1 MNMFLKELDQ
11 VFTNRRPSR
20 VSIKKKLSLFFTLL
34 VLCILL
40 ANNTLHY
47 IRSKNRLIEFNQKEI
62 TLVTEEIGY
71 EVENSKNSALYLED
85 RMGQELRTAS
95 IAIQNSLPADY
106 HDISNEQLKQLAEKV
121 MVSHITL
128 LAPVGDDIVGVRSSD
143 ADEVNMSTKEWGF
156 WYTSFKQLLSKQP
169 VTTTRGVTLPHFW
182 SGPIEVAS
190 SNPDHIDK
198 WGYYYDGSTNY
209 IINPYFRDN
218 HVFDVE
224 KKFGP
229 TNVMNRFTK
238 KLDGV
243 LELTVFN
250 PETFGEKNQN
260 VYLNGNKYIRIDDRP
275 IWYGTY
281 MYRNTSHDKKL
292 IHNALKTGKSQ
303 SYLTEINHKKI
314 LKTLVPIKEKNSPTY
329 VIGVVYDYGLIEKE
343 LQQELIKHL
352 LLSLPFIF
360 LVLVTSS
367 IFSTSITRP
376 IKRIMGHVNQIAKG
390 NFGKVLNTRRK
401 DELGGLVANINDL
414 SHFLKT
420 YVDDLKKSQEES
432 EYHAY
437 HDFLTGLPNR
447 RYFKEELN
455 RRLIESKDKS
465 IDHVAVLFMDIDR
478 FKDINDTLGHSKG
491 DKLIQIVANRIKEC
505 LPSSNSFL
513 TRQGGDEF
521 VILFSDFAPNEVE
534 CIAEKMLAY
543 VQQPCYIDND
553 EIFVS
558 MSSGLSFYPNHSTNL
573 DTLITYADVA
583 MYASKRNGGNKVTI
597 YHDSL
602 IKKQTERVQIET
614 RLRKAIQKSDIDVY
628 YQPKIE
634 AKHNV
639 ITGVEALVRWN
650 DAELGFVSPEVFIPI
665 AEEAGLI
672 HSLWEVVMKKACSQ
686 VSKWNKDRNE
696 KMTLAVNFSPRQF
709 QDPIVLVNEIQQFL
723 SLHRFDPTWFEME
736 ITESTLLMNAEETIK
751 ALHLL
756 KKYGIS
762 ISIDDFGTGYSSLSY
777 LKKLP
782 IDCLKIDRSFIQD
795 IQEDYSNS
803 EIAQAIISL
812 SQSLKLQVIA
822 EGVEEEYQQAFL
834 IKNGCDHMQGYL
846 FSKPLAAKDFE
857 AAFLNC

>member
-1 MNMFLKELDQ
+1 M
-11 VFTNRRPSR
+11 
-20 VSIKKKLSLFFTLL
+20 SIKKKLSVFFTLL

-47 IRSKNRLIEFNQKEI
+47 IRSKNRLIEFNKKEI
-62 TLVTEEIGY
+62 TLVTEGIAY
-71 EVENSKNSALYLED
+71 EVENSKNSASYMEN
-85 RMGQELRTAS
+85 RMAQELRTAS
-95 IAIQNSLPADY
+95 IAIQDSLPADY
-106 HDISNEQLKQLAEKV
+106 HDVSNDQLKRLAKKL
-121 MVSHITL
+121 MISHITL
-128 LAPVGDDIVGVRSSD
+128 LAPAGDDIIGVKSSD
-143 ADEVNMSTKEWGF
+143 PKEINMSTKEWGY
-156 WYTSFKQLLSKQP
+156 WYTSFRQLLSQQTI
-169 VTTTRGVTLPHFW
+169 TTKKGVTLPHFW

-190 SNPDHIDK
+190 SNPNHIDK

-209 IINPYFRDN
+209 IIDPYFRDR
-218 HVFDVE
+218 HVLDFE
-224 KKFGP
+224 KRFGP
-229 TNVMNRFTK
+229 TNVMNRFTEN
-238 KLDGV
+238 LEGV

-250 PETFGEKNQN
+250 PKNFGKRNQN
-260 VYLNGNKYIRIDDRP
+260 VYLNGNKYIKIKDQP

-281 MYRNTSHDKKL
+281 TYRNTERDKKS
-292 IHNALKTGKSQ
+292 IQEVLKTGKSQ
-303 SYLTEINHKKI
+303 SYLAEINHKKV
-314 LKTLVPIKEKNSPTY
+314 LKTLVPIKEKNTPAY

-360 LVLVTSS
+360 IVLIISF

-376 IKRIMGHVNQIAKG
+376 IKHIMEHVNQIAKG

-401 DELGGLVANINDL
+401 DELGGLVANINHL

-447 RYFKEELN
+447 RYFKEQLN
-455 RRLIESKDKS
+455 RRLIESKEKS
-465 IDHVAVLFMDIDR
+465 IRHVAVLFMDIDR

-491 DKLIQIVANRIKEC
+491 DQLIQLIANRIKKC
-505 LPSSNSFL
+505 LPSANSFL

-521 VILFSDFAPNEVE
+521 VILFSDFTPEEVKG
-534 CIAEKMLAY
+534 ITEKIMAY

-553 EIFVS
+553 EVFVS
-558 MSSGLSFYPNHSTNL
+558 ISSGLSFYPEHSTNL

-583 MYASKRNGGNKVTI
+583 MYASKRQGGSKVSI

-602 IKKQTERVQIET
+602 NKKQAEKVHIET
-614 RLRKAIQKSDIDVY
+614 RLRKAIQKGDIDVY

-634 AKHNV
+634 AKRNV

-650 DAELGFVSPEVFIPI
+650 DAELGFVSPEAFIPI

-672 HSLWEVVMKKACSQ
+672 QYLWEVVMKKACSQ
-686 VSKWNKDRNE
+686 VSEWNKVSDE

-709 QDPIVLVNEIQQFL
+709 QDPVVLVNEIKHFL
-723 SLHRFDPTWFEME
+723 SLHRFDPAWFEME

-812 SQSLKLQVIA
+812 SQSLKLEVIA
-822 EGVEEEYQQAFL
+822 EGVEEEYQKAFL
-834 IKNGCDHMQGYL
+834 MKNGCDHMQGYL
-846 FSKPLAAKDFE
+846 FSKPLAAEDFE
-857 AAFLNC
+857 EAFLNS

>member
-1 MNMFLKELDQ
+1 M
-11 VFTNRRPSR
+11 
-20 VSIKKKLSLFFTLL
+20 SIKKKLSVFFTLL

-47 IRSKNRLIEFNQKEI
+47 IRSKNRLIEFNKKEI
-62 TLVTEEIGY
+62 TLVTEEIAY
-71 EVENSKNSALYLED
+71 EVENSKNSASYMEN
-85 RMGQELRTAS
+85 RMAQELRTAS
-95 IAIQNSLPADY
+95 IAIQDSLPADY
-106 HDISNEQLKQLAEKV
+106 HDVSNDQLKRLAKKL
-121 MVSHITL
+121 MISHITL
-128 LAPVGDDIVGVRSSD
+128 LAPAGDDIIGVKSSD
-143 ADEVNMSTKEWGF
+143 PKEINMSTKEWGY
-156 WYTSFKQLLSKQP
+156 WYTSFRQLLSQQTI
-169 VTTTRGVTLPHFW
+169 TTKKGVTLPHFW

-190 SNPDHIDK
+190 SNPNHIDK

-209 IINPYFRDN
+209 IIDPYFRDR
-218 HVFDVE
+218 HVLDFE
-224 KKFGP
+224 KRFGP
-229 TNVMNRFTK
+229 TNVMNRFTEN
-238 KLDGV
+238 LEGV

-250 PETFGEKNQN
+250 PKNFGKKNQN
-260 VYLNGNKYIRIDDRP
+260 VYLNGNKYIKIKDQP

-281 MYRNTSHDKKL
+281 TYRNTERDKKS
-292 IHNALKTGKSQ
+292 IQEVLKTGKSQ
-303 SYLTEINHKKI
+303 SYLAEINHKKV
-314 LKTLVPIKEKNSPTY
+314 LKTLVPIKEKNTPAY

-360 LVLVTSS
+360 IVLIISF

-376 IKRIMGHVNQIAKG
+376 IKHIMEHVNQIAKG

-401 DELGGLVANINDL
+401 DELGGLVANINHL

-447 RYFKEELN
+447 RYFKEQLN
-455 RRLIESKDKS
+455 RRLIESKEKS
-465 IDHVAVLFMDIDR
+465 IRHVAVLFMDIDR

-491 DKLIQIVANRIKEC
+491 DQLIQLIANRIKEC
-505 LPSSNSFL
+505 LPSANSFL

-521 VILFSDFAPNEVE
+521 VILFSDFTPEEVKG
-534 CIAEKMLAY
+534 ITEKIMAY

-553 EIFVS
+553 EVFVS
-558 MSSGLSFYPNHSTNL
+558 ISSGLSFYPEHSTNL

-583 MYASKRNGGNKVTI
+583 MYASKRQGGSKVSI

-602 IKKQTERVQIET
+602 NKKQAEKVHIET
-614 RLRKAIQKSDIDVY
+614 RLRKAIQKGDIDVY

-634 AKHNV
+634 AKRNV

-650 DAELGFVSPEVFIPI
+650 DAELGFVSPEAFIPI

-672 HSLWEVVMKKACSQ
+672 QYLWEVVMKKACSQ
-686 VSKWNKDRNE
+686 VSEWNKVSDE

-709 QDPIVLVNEIQQFL
+709 QDPVVLVNEIKHFL
-723 SLHRFDPTWFEME
+723 SLHRFDPAWFEME

-812 SQSLKLQVIA
+812 SQSLKLEVIA
-822 EGVEEEYQQAFL
+822 EGVEEEYQKAFL
-834 IKNGCDHMQGYL
+834 MKNGCDHMQGYL
-846 FSKPLAAKDFE
+846 FSKPLAAEDFE
-857 AAFLNC
+857 EAFLNS

>member
-1 MNMFLKELDQ
+1 M
-11 VFTNRRPSR
+11 
-20 VSIKKKLSLFFTLL
+20 SIKKKLSVFFTLL

-47 IRSKNRLIEFNQKEI
+47 IRSKNRLTEFNQREI
-62 TLVTEEIGY
+62 TLVTEEIAY
-71 EVENSKNSALYLED
+71 EVENSKNSASYMED
-85 RMGQELRTAS
+85 RMAQELRTAS
-95 IAIQNSLPADY
+95 IAIQQSLPADY
-106 HDISNEQLKQLAEKV
+106 RDVTNDQLKQLAKKL

-128 LAPVGDDIVGVRSSD
+128 LAPVEGDIIGVKSSD
-143 ADEVNMSTKEWGF
+143 PKEINMSTKEWGY
-156 WYTSFKQLLSKQP
+156 WYTSFQQLLSQQP
-169 VTTTRGVTLPHFW
+169 VTTTKGLTLPHYW

-190 SNPDHIDK
+190 SNPNHIDK

-209 IINPYFRDN
+209 IIDPYFRDR
-218 HVFDVE
+218 HVLDFE
-224 KKFGP
+224 KRFGP
-229 TNVMNRFTK
+229 TNVMDRFTEN
-238 KLDGV
+238 LEGV

-250 PETFGEKNQN
+250 PKNFGKRNQN
-260 VYLNGNKYIRIDDRP
+260 VYLNGNKYIKIKDQP

-281 MYRNTSHDKKL
+281 TYRNTERDKKS
-292 IHNALKTGKSQ
+292 IQKALKTGKSQ
-303 SYLTEINHKKI
+303 SYTAEINHKTV
-314 LKTLVPIKEKNSPTY
+314 LKTLVPIKEKNTPAY
-329 VIGVVYDYGLIEKE
+329 VIGVVHDYGLIKKE

-360 LVLVTSS
+360 IVLIISFV
-367 IFSTSITRP
+367 FSTSITRP
-376 IKRIMGHVNQIAKG
+376 IKHIMEHVNQIAKG
-390 NFGKVLNTRRK
+390 NFGKVLNVRRK
-401 DELGGLVANINDL
+401 DELGGLVANINHL

-455 RRLIESKDKS
+455 RRLIESKEKS
-465 IDHVAVLFMDIDR
+465 IRHVAVLFMDIDR

-491 DKLIQIVANRIKEC
+491 DQLIQLIANRIKEC
-505 LPSSNSFL
+505 LPPANSFL

-521 VILFSDFAPNEVE
+521 VILFSDFTPEEVKG
-534 CIAEKMLAY
+534 ITEKIIAY

-553 EIFVS
+553 EVFVS
-558 MSSGLSFYPNHSTNL
+558 ISSGLSFYPEHSTNL

-583 MYASKRNGGNKVTI
+583 MYASKRQGGSKVSI

-602 IKKQTERVQIET
+602 NQKQAEKVHIET
-614 RLRKAIQKSDIDVY
+614 RLRKAIQKGDIDVY

-634 AKHNV
+634 AKRNV

-650 DAELGFVSPEVFIPI
+650 DAELGFVSPEAFIPI
-665 AEEAGLI
+665 AEETGLI
-672 HSLWEVVMKKACSQ
+672 QSLWEVVMKKACSQ

-723 SLHRFDPTWFEME
+723 SLHRFDPAWFEME

-812 SQSLKLQVIA
+812 SKSLKLEVIA
-822 EGVEEEYQQAFL
+822 EGVEEEYQKAFL
-834 IKNGCDHMQGYL
+834 MENGCDHMQGYL

-857 AAFLNC
+857 AAFLNS

>member
-1 MNMFLKELDQ
+1 M
-11 VFTNRRPSR
+11 
-20 VSIKKKLSLFFTLL
+20 SIKKKLSVFFTLL

-47 IRSKNRLIEFNQKEI
+47 IRSKNRLIEFNKKEI
-62 TLVTEEIGY
+62 TLVTEEIAY
-71 EVENSKNSALYLED
+71 EVENSKNSASYMEN
-85 RMGQELRTAS
+85 RMAQELRTAS
-95 IAIQNSLPADY
+95 VAIQDSLPADY
-106 HDISNEQLKQLAEKV
+106 HDVSNDQLKRLAKKL
-121 MVSHITL
+121 MISHITL
-128 LAPVGDDIVGVRSSD
+128 LAPAGDDIIGVKSSD
-143 ADEVNMSTKEWGF
+143 PKEINMSTKEWGY
-156 WYTSFKQLLSKQP
+156 WYTSFRQLLSQQTI
-169 VTTTRGVTLPHFW
+169 TTKNGVTLPHFW

-190 SNPDHIDK
+190 SNPNHIDK

-209 IINPYFRDN
+209 IIDPYFRDR
-218 HVFDVE
+218 HVLDFE
-224 KKFGP
+224 KRFGP
-229 TNVMNRFTK
+229 TNVMNRFTEN
-238 KLDGV
+238 LEGV

-250 PETFGEKNQN
+250 PKNFGKRNQN
-260 VYLNGNKYIRIDDRP
+260 VYLNGNKYIKIKDQP

-281 MYRNTSHDKKL
+281 TYRNTERDKKS
-292 IHNALKTGKSQ
+292 IQEVLKTGKSQ
-303 SYLTEINHKKI
+303 SYLAEINHKKV
-314 LKTLVPIKEKNSPTY
+314 LKTLVPIKEKNTPAY

-360 LVLVTSS
+360 IVLIISF

-376 IKRIMGHVNQIAKG
+376 IKHIMEHVNQIAKG

-401 DELGGLVANINDL
+401 DELGGLVANINHL

-447 RYFKEELN
+447 RYFKEQLN
-455 RRLIESKDKS
+455 RRLIESKEKS
-465 IDHVAVLFMDIDR
+465 IRHVAVLFMDIDR

-491 DKLIQIVANRIKEC
+491 DQLIQLIANRIKEC
-505 LPSSNSFL
+505 LPSANSFL

-521 VILFSDFAPNEVE
+521 VILFSDFTPEEVKG
-534 CIAEKMLAY
+534 ITEKIMAY

-553 EIFVS
+553 EVFVS
-558 MSSGLSFYPNHSTNL
+558 ISSGLSFYPEHSTNL

-583 MYASKRNGGNKVTI
+583 MYASKRQGGSKVSI

-602 IKKQTERVQIET
+602 NKKQAEKVHIET
-614 RLRKAIQKSDIDVY
+614 RLRKAIQKGDIDVY

-634 AKHNV
+634 AKRNV

-650 DAELGFVSPEVFIPI
+650 DAELGFVSPEAFIPI

-672 HSLWEVVMKKACSQ
+672 QYLWEVVMKKACSQ
-686 VSKWNKDRNE
+686 VSEWNKVSDE

-709 QDPIVLVNEIQQFL
+709 QDPVVLVNEIKHFL
-723 SLHRFDPTWFEME
+723 SLHRFDPAWFEME

-812 SQSLKLQVIA
+812 SQSLKLEVIA
-822 EGVEEEYQQAFL
+822 EGVEEEYQKAFL
-834 IKNGCDHMQGYL
+834 MKNGCDHMQGYL
-846 FSKPLAAKDFE
+846 FSKPLAAEDFE
-857 AAFLNC
+857 EAFLNS

>member
-1 MNMFLKELDQ
+1 M
-11 VFTNRRPSR
+11 
-20 VSIKKKLSLFFTLL
+20 SIKKKLSVFFTLL

-47 IRSKNRLIEFNQKEI
+47 IRSKNRLIEFNKKEI
-62 TLVTEEIGY
+62 TLVTEEIAY
-71 EVENSKNSALYLED
+71 EVENSKNSASYMEN
-85 RMGQELRTAS
+85 RMAQELRTAS
-95 IAIQNSLPADY
+95 VAIQDSLPADY
-106 HDISNEQLKQLAEKV
+106 HDVSNDELKRLAKKL
-121 MVSHITL
+121 MISHITL
-128 LAPVGDDIVGVRSSD
+128 LAPAGDDIIGVKSSD
-143 ADEVNMSTKEWGF
+143 PKEINMSTKEWGY
-156 WYTSFKQLLSKQP
+156 WYTSFRQLLSQQTI
-169 VTTTRGVTLPHFW
+169 TTKKGVTLPHFW

-190 SNPDHIDK
+190 SNPNHIDK

-209 IINPYFRDN
+209 IIDPYFRDR
-218 HVFDVE
+218 HVLDFE
-224 KKFGP
+224 KRFGP
-229 TNVMNRFTK
+229 TNVMNRFTEN
-238 KLDGV
+238 LEGV

-250 PETFGEKNQN
+250 PKNFGKRNQN
-260 VYLNGNKYIRIDDRP
+260 VYLNGNKYIKIKDQP

-281 MYRNTSHDKKL
+281 TYRNTERDKKS
-292 IHNALKTGKSQ
+292 IQEVLKTGKSQ
-303 SYLTEINHKKI
+303 SYLAEINHKKV
-314 LKTLVPIKEKNSPTY
+314 LKTLVPIKEKNTPAY

-360 LVLVTSS
+360 IVLIISF

-376 IKRIMGHVNQIAKG
+376 IKHIMEHVNQIAKG

-401 DELGGLVANINDL
+401 DELGGLVANINHL

-447 RYFKEELN
+447 RYFKEQLN
-455 RRLIESKDKS
+455 RRLIESKEKS
-465 IDHVAVLFMDIDR
+465 IRHVAVLFMDIDR

-491 DKLIQIVANRIKEC
+491 DQLIQLIANRIKEC
-505 LPSSNSFL
+505 LPSANSFL

-521 VILFSDFAPNEVE
+521 VILFSDFTPEEVKG
-534 CIAEKMLAY
+534 ITEKIMAY

-553 EIFVS
+553 EVFVS
-558 MSSGLSFYPNHSTNL
+558 ISSGLSFYPEHSTNL

-583 MYASKRNGGNKVTI
+583 MYASKRQGGSKVSI

-602 IKKQTERVQIET
+602 NKKQAEKVHIET
-614 RLRKAIQKSDIDVY
+614 RLRKAIQKGDIDVY

-634 AKHNV
+634 AKRNV

-650 DAELGFVSPEVFIPI
+650 DAELGFVSPEAFIPI

-672 HSLWEVVMKKACSQ
+672 QYLWEVVMKKACSQ
-686 VSKWNKDRNE
+686 VSEWNKVSDE

-709 QDPIVLVNEIQQFL
+709 QDPVVLVNEIKHFL
-723 SLHRFDPTWFEME
+723 SLHRFDPAWFEME

-762 ISIDDFGTGYSSLSY
+762 ISIDDFGAGYSSLSY

-812 SQSLKLQVIA
+812 SQSLKLEVIA
-822 EGVEEEYQQAFL
+822 EGVEEEYQKAFL
-834 IKNGCDHMQGYL
+834 MKNGCDHMQGYL
-846 FSKPLAAKDFE
+846 FSKPLAAEDFE
-857 AAFLNC
+857 EAFLNS

>member
-1 MNMFLKELDQ
+1 M
-11 VFTNRRPSR
+11 
-20 VSIKKKLSLFFTLL
+20 SIKKKLSVFFTLL

-47 IRSKNRLIEFNQKEI
+47 IRSKNRLTEFNQREI
-62 TLVTEEIGY
+62 TLVTEEIAY
-71 EVENSKNSALYLED
+71 EVENSKNSASYMED
-85 RMGQELRTAS
+85 RMAQELRTAS
-95 IAIQNSLPADY
+95 IAIQQSLPADY
-106 HDISNEQLKQLAEKV
+106 HDVSNDELKQLAKKLR
-121 MVSHITL
+121 VSHITL
-128 LAPVGDDIVGVRSSD
+128 LAPIEGDIIGVKSSD
-143 ADEVNMSTKEWGF
+143 PKEINMSTKEWGY
-156 WYTSFKQLLSKQP
+156 WYTSFQQLLSQQP
-169 VTTTRGVTLPHFW
+169 VTTTKGLTLPHFW

-190 SNPDHIDK
+190 SNPNHIDK

-209 IINPYFRDN
+209 IIDPYFRDR
-218 HVFDVE
+218 HVLDFE
-224 KKFGP
+224 KRFGP

-238 KLDGV
+238 NLEGV
-243 LELTVFN
+243 LELTAFN
-250 PETFGEKNQN
+250 PKNFGKRNQN
-260 VYLNGNKYIRIDDRP
+260 VYLNGNKYIRIKDQP

-281 MYRNTSHDKKL
+281 TYRNTERDKMSIQK
-292 IHNALKTGKSQ
+292 ALKTGKSQ
-303 SYLTEINHKKI
+303 SYTAKINHKKV
-314 LKTLVPIKEKNSPTY
+314 LKTLVPIKEKNSPAY

-360 LVLVTSS
+360 IVLIISFV
-367 IFSTSITRP
+367 FSTSITRP
-376 IKRIMGHVNQIAKG
+376 IKHIMEHVNQIAKG
-390 NFGKVLNTRRK
+390 NFGKVLNVRRK
-401 DELGGLVANINDL
+401 DELGGLVANINHL

-455 RRLIESKDKS
+455 RRLIESKEKS
-465 IDHVAVLFMDIDR
+465 IRHVAVLFMDIDR

-491 DKLIQIVANRIKEC
+491 DQLIQLIANRIKEC
-505 LPSSNSFL
+505 LPPANSFL

-521 VILFSDFAPNEVE
+521 VILFSDFTPEEVK
-534 CIAEKMLAY
+534 CITEKIMAY

-553 EIFVS
+553 EVFVS
-558 MSSGLSFYPNHSTNL
+558 ISSGLSFYPEHSTNL

-583 MYASKRNGGNKVTI
+583 MYASKRQGGSKVSI

-602 IKKQTERVQIET
+602 NQKQAEKVHIET
-614 RLRKAIQKSDIDVY
+614 RLRKAIQKGDIDVC

-634 AKHNV
+634 ATRNV

-650 DAELGFVSPEVFIPI
+650 DAELGFVSPEAFIPI

-672 HSLWEVVMKKACSQ
+672 QSLWEVVMKKACSQ

-762 ISIDDFGTGYSSLSY
+762 ISIDDFGIGYSSLSY

-822 EGVEEEYQQAFL
+822 EGVEEEYQKAFL
-834 IKNGCDHMQGYL
+834 MENGCDHMQGYL
-846 FSKPLAAKDFE
+846 FSKPLNAEDFE
-857 AAFLNC
+857 AAFLNS

>member
-1 MNMFLKELDQ
+1 M
-11 VFTNRRPSR
+11 
-20 VSIKKKLSLFFTLL
+20 SIKKKLSVFFTLL

-47 IRSKNRLIEFNQKEI
+47 IRSKNRLIEFNKKEI
-62 TLVTEEIGY
+62 TLVTEEIAY
-71 EVENSKNSALYLED
+71 EVENSKNSASYMEN
-85 RMGQELRTAS
+85 RMAQELRTAS
-95 IAIQNSLPADY
+95 IAIQDSLPADY
-106 HDISNEQLKQLAEKV
+106 HDVSNDQLKRLAKKL
-121 MVSHITL
+121 MISHITL
-128 LAPVGDDIVGVRSSD
+128 LAPAGDDIIGVKSSD
-143 ADEVNMSTKEWGF
+143 PKEINMSTKEWGY
-156 WYTSFKQLLSKQP
+156 WYTSFRQLLSQQP
-169 VTTTRGVTLPHFW
+169 VTTKKGLALPHFW

-190 SNPDHIDK
+190 SNPNHIDK

-209 IINPYFRDN
+209 IINPYFRDR
-218 HVFDVE
+218 HVLDFE
-224 KKFGP
+224 KRFGP
-229 TNVMNRFTK
+229 TNVMDRFTEN
-238 KLDGV
+238 LEGV

-250 PETFGEKNQN
+250 PKNFGKRNQN
-260 VYLNGNKYIRIDDRP
+260 VYLNGNKYIKIKDQP

-281 MYRNTSHDKKL
+281 TYRNTKRDEKFIQK
-292 IHNALKTGKSQ
+292 ALETGKSQ
-303 SYLTEINHKKI
+303 SYLAEINHKKV
-314 LKTLVPIKEKNSPTY
+314 LKTLVPIKEKNSPAY

-360 LVLVTSS
+360 IVLIVSFV
-367 IFSTSITRP
+367 FSTSITRP
-376 IKRIMGHVNQIAKG
+376 IKHIMEHVNQIAKG
-390 NFGKVLNTRRK
+390 NFGKVLNVRRK
-401 DELGGLVANINDL
+401 DELGGLVANINHL

-455 RRLIESKDKS
+455 RRLIESKEKS
-465 IDHVAVLFMDIDR
+465 IRHVAVLFMDIDR

-491 DKLIQIVANRIKEC
+491 DQLIQLIANRIKEC
-505 LPSSNSFL
+505 LPSANSFL

-521 VILFSDFAPNEVE
+521 VILFSDFTPEEVE
-534 CIAEKMLAY
+534 ETAEKIIAY

-553 EIFVS
+553 EVFVS
-558 MSSGLSFYPNHSTNL
+558 ISSGLSFYPEHSTNL

-583 MYASKRNGGNKVTI
+583 MYASKRQGGSKVSI

-602 IKKQTERVQIET
+602 NKKQAEKVHIET
-614 RLRKAIQKSDIDVY
+614 RLRKAIQKGDIDVY

-634 AKHNV
+634 AKRNV

-650 DAELGFVSPEVFIPI
+650 DAELGFVSPEAFIPI

-672 HSLWEVVMKKACSQ
+672 QYLWEVVMKKACSQ
-686 VSKWNKDRNE
+686 VSEWNKVSDE

-709 QDPIVLVNEIQQFL
+709 QDPVVLVNEIKHFL
-723 SLHRFDPTWFEME
+723 SLHRFDPAWFEME

-751 ALHLL
+751 TLHLL

-822 EGVEEEYQQAFL
+822 EGVEEEYQKAFL
-834 IKNGCDHMQGYL
+834 MKNGCDHMQGYL

-857 AAFLNC
+857 AAFLNS

>member
-1 MNMFLKELDQ
+1 M
-11 VFTNRRPSR
+11 
-20 VSIKKKLSLFFTLL
+20 SIKKKLSVFFTLL

-47 IRSKNRLIEFNQKEI
+47 IRSKNRLIEFNKKEI
-62 TLVTEEIGY
+62 TLVTEEIAY
-71 EVENSKNSALYLED
+71 EVENSKNSASYMEN
-85 RMGQELRTAS
+85 RMAQELRTAS
-95 IAIQNSLPADY
+95 IAIQDSLPADY
-106 HDISNEQLKQLAEKV
+106 HDVSNDQLKRLAKKL
-121 MVSHITL
+121 MISHITL
-128 LAPVGDDIVGVRSSD
+128 LAPAGDDIIGVKSSD
-143 ADEVNMSTKEWGF
+143 PKEINMSTKEWGY
-156 WYTSFKQLLSKQP
+156 WYTSFRQLLSQQTI
-169 VTTTRGVTLPHFW
+169 TTKKGVTLPHFW

-190 SNPDHIDK
+190 SNPNHIDK

-209 IINPYFRDN
+209 IIDPYFRDR
-218 HVFDVE
+218 HVLDFE
-224 KKFGP
+224 KRFGP
-229 TNVMNRFTK
+229 TNVMNRFTEN
-238 KLDGV
+238 LEGV

-250 PETFGEKNQN
+250 PKNFGKRNQN
-260 VYLNGNKYIRIDDRP
+260 VYLNGNKYIKIKDQP

-281 MYRNTSHDKKL
+281 TYRNTERDKKS
-292 IHNALKTGKSQ
+292 IQEVLKTGKSQ
-303 SYLTEINHKKI
+303 SYLDEINHKKV
-314 LKTLVPIKEKNSPTY
+314 LKTLVPIKEKNTPAY

-360 LVLVTSS
+360 IVLIISF

-376 IKRIMGHVNQIAKG
+376 IKHIMEHVNQIAKG

-401 DELGGLVANINDL
+401 DELGGLVANINHL

-447 RYFKEELN
+447 RYFKEQLN
-455 RRLIESKDKS
+455 RRLIESKEKS
-465 IDHVAVLFMDIDR
+465 IRHVAVLFMDIDR

-491 DKLIQIVANRIKEC
+491 DQLIQLIANRIKEC
-505 LPSSNSFL
+505 LPSANSFL

-521 VILFSDFAPNEVE
+521 VILFSDFTPEEVKG
-534 CIAEKMLAY
+534 ITEKIMAY

-553 EIFVS
+553 EVFVS
-558 MSSGLSFYPNHSTNL
+558 ISSGLSFYPEHSTNL

-583 MYASKRNGGNKVTI
+583 MYASKRQGGSKVSI

-602 IKKQTERVQIET
+602 NKKQAEKVHIET
-614 RLRKAIQKSDIDVY
+614 RLRKAIQKGDIDVY

-634 AKHNV
+634 AKRNV

-650 DAELGFVSPEVFIPI
+650 DAELGFVSPEAFIPI

-672 HSLWEVVMKKACSQ
+672 QYLWEVVMKKACSQ
-686 VSKWNKDRNE
+686 VSEWNKVSDE

-709 QDPIVLVNEIQQFL
+709 QDPVVLVNEIKHFL
-723 SLHRFDPTWFEME
+723 SLHRFDPAWFEME

-812 SQSLKLQVIA
+812 SQSLKLEVIA
-822 EGVEEEYQQAFL
+822 EGVEEEYQKAFL
-834 IKNGCDHMQGYL
+834 MKNGCDHMQGYL
-846 FSKPLAAKDFE
+846 FSKPLAAEDFE
-857 AAFLNC
+857 EAFLNS

>member
-1 MNMFLKELDQ
+1 M
-11 VFTNRRPSR
+11 
-20 VSIKKKLSLFFTLL
+20 SIKKKLSVFFTLL

-47 IRSKNRLIEFNQKEI
+47 IRSKNRLTEFNQREI
-62 TLVTEEIGY
+62 TLVTEEIAY
-71 EVENSKNSALYLED
+71 EVENSKNSASYMED
-85 RMGQELRTAS
+85 RMAQELRTAS
-95 IAIQNSLPADY
+95 IAIQQSLPADY
-106 HDISNEQLKQLAEKV
+106 HDISNDELKQLAKKL

-128 LAPVGDDIVGVRSSD
+128 LAPVEGDIIGVKSSD
-143 ADEVNMSTKEWGF
+143 PKEINMSTKEWGY
-156 WYTSFKQLLSKQP
+156 WYTSFQQLLSQQP
-169 VTTTRGVTLPHFW
+169 VTTPKGLTLPHYW

-190 SNPDHIDK
+190 SNPNHIDK

-209 IINPYFRDN
+209 IIDPYFRDR
-218 HVFDVE
+218 HVLDFE
-224 KKFGP
+224 KRFGP
-229 TNVMNRFTK
+229 TNVMNRFTEN
-238 KLDGV
+238 LEGV
-243 LELTVFN
+243 LELTAFN
-250 PETFGEKNQN
+250 PKNFGKRNQN
-260 VYLNGNKYIRIDDRP
+260 VYLNGNKYIRIKDQP

-281 MYRNTSHDKKL
+281 TYRNTERDKKS
-292 IHNALKTGKSQ
+292 IQKALKTGKSQ
-303 SYLTEINHKKI
+303 SYTAEINHKKV
-314 LKTLVPIKEKNSPTY
+314 LKTLVPIKEKNSPAY

-360 LVLVTSS
+360 IVLIISFV
-367 IFSTSITRP
+367 FSASITRP
-376 IKRIMGHVNQIAKG
+376 IKHIMQHVNQIAKG

-401 DELGGLVANINDL
+401 DELGGLVANINHL

-455 RRLIESKDKS
+455 RRLIESKEKS
-465 IDHVAVLFMDIDR
+465 IRHVAVLFMDIDR

-491 DKLIQIVANRIKEC
+491 DRLIQLIANRIKEC
-505 LPSSNSFL
+505 LPPANSFL

-521 VILFSDFAPNEVE
+521 VILFSDFTPEEVE
-534 CIAEKMLAY
+534 RITEKIIAY

-553 EIFVS
+553 EVFVS
-558 MSSGLSFYPNHSTNL
+558 ISSGLSFYPEHSTNL

-583 MYASKRNGGNKVTI
+583 MYASKRQGGSKVSI
-597 YHDSL
+597 YNDSL
-602 IKKQTERVQIET
+602 NQKQAEKVQIET
-614 RLRKAIQKSDIDVY
+614 RLRKAIQKGDIDVY

-634 AKHNV
+634 AKRNV
-639 ITGVEALVRWN
+639 ITRVEALVRWN
-650 DAELGFVSPEVFIPI
+650 DAELGFVSPEAFIPI

-672 HSLWEVVMKKACSQ
+672 QSLWEVVMKKACFQ
-686 VSKWNKDRNE
+686 VSKWNKELNE

-822 EGVEEEYQQAFL
+822 EGVEEEYQKAFL
-834 IKNGCDHMQGYL
+834 MKNGCVHMQGYL
-846 FSKPLAAKDFE
+846 FSKPLAAEDFE
-857 AAFLNC
+857 AAFLNS

>member
-1 MNMFLKELDQ
+1 M
-11 VFTNRRPSR
+11 
-20 VSIKKKLSLFFTLL
+20 
-34 VLCILL
+34 
-40 ANNTLHY
+40 HY
-47 IRSKNRLIEFNQKEI
+47 IRSKNRLIEFNKKEI
-62 TLVTEEIGY
+62 TLVTEEIAY
-71 EVENSKNSALYLED
+71 EVENSKNSASYMEN
-85 RMGQELRTAS
+85 RMAQELRTAS
-95 IAIQNSLPADY
+95 IAIQDSLPADY
-106 HDISNEQLKQLAEKV
+106 HDVSNDQLKRLAKKL
-121 MVSHITL
+121 MISHITL
-128 LAPVGDDIVGVRSSD
+128 LAPAGDDIIGVKSSD
-143 ADEVNMSTKEWGF
+143 PKEINMSTKEWGY
-156 WYTSFKQLLSKQP
+156 WYTSFRQLLSQQTI
-169 VTTTRGVTLPHFW
+169 TTKKGVTLPHFW

-190 SNPDHIDK
+190 SNPNHIDK

-209 IINPYFRDN
+209 IIDPYFRDR
-218 HVFDVE
+218 HVLDFE
-224 KKFGP
+224 KRFGP
-229 TNVMNRFTK
+229 TNVMNRFTEN
-238 KLDGV
+238 LEGV

-250 PETFGEKNQN
+250 PKNFGKRNQN
-260 VYLNGNKYIRIDDRP
+260 VYLNGNKYIKIKDQP

-281 MYRNTSHDKKL
+281 TYRNTERDKKS
-292 IHNALKTGKSQ
+292 IQEVLKTGKSQ
-303 SYLTEINHKKI
+303 SYTAEINHKKV
-314 LKTLVPIKEKNSPTY
+314 LKTLVPIKEKNTPAY

-360 LVLVTSS
+360 IVLIISFV
-367 IFSTSITRP
+367 FSTSITRP
-376 IKRIMGHVNQIAKG
+376 IKHIMEHVNQIAKG
-390 NFGKVLNTRRK
+390 NFGKVLNVRRK
-401 DELGGLVANINDL
+401 DELGGLVANINHL

-455 RRLIESKDKS
+455 RRLIESKEKS
-465 IDHVAVLFMDIDR
+465 IRHVAVLFMDIDR

-491 DKLIQIVANRIKEC
+491 DQLIQLIANRIKEC
-505 LPSSNSFL
+505 LPPANNFL

-521 VILFSDFAPNEVE
+521 VILFSDFIPEEVE
-534 CIAEKMLAY
+534 GITEKIMAY

-553 EIFVS
+553 EVFVS
-558 MSSGLSFYPNHSTNL
+558 ISSGLSFYPEHSTNL

-583 MYASKRNGGNKVTI
+583 MYASKRQGGSKVSI

-602 IKKQTERVQIET
+602 NQKQAEKVHIET
-614 RLRKAIQKSDIDVY
+614 RLRKAIQKGDIDVY

-634 AKHNV
+634 AHRNV

-650 DAELGFVSPEVFIPI
+650 DAELGFVSPEAFIPI

-672 HSLWEVVMKKACSQ
+672 QYLWEVVMKKACSQ
-686 VSKWNKDRNE
+686 VSEWNKVSDE

-709 QDPIVLVNEIQQFL
+709 QDPVVLVNEIKHFL
-723 SLHRFDPTWFEME
+723 SLHRFDPAWFEME

-812 SQSLKLQVIA
+812 SQSLKLEVIA
-822 EGVEEEYQQAFL
+822 EGVEEEYQKAFL
-834 IKNGCDHMQGYL
+834 MENGCDHMQGYL

-857 AAFLNC
+857 AAFLNS

>member
-1 MNMFLKELDQ
+1 M
-11 VFTNRRPSR
+11 
-20 VSIKKKLSLFFTLL
+20 SIKKKLSVFFTLL

-47 IRSKNRLIEFNQKEI
+47 IRSKNRLTEFNQREI
-62 TLVTEEIGY
+62 TLVTEEIAY
-71 EVENSKNSALYLED
+71 EVENSKNSASYMED
-85 RMGQELRTAS
+85 RMAQELRTAS
-95 IAIQNSLPADY
+95 IAIQQSLPADY
-106 HDISNEQLKQLAEKV
+106 HDVSNDELKQLAKKLR
-121 MVSHITL
+121 VSHITL
-128 LAPVGDDIVGVRSSD
+128 LAPIEGDIIGVKSSD
-143 ADEVNMSTKEWGF
+143 PKEINMSTKEWGY
-156 WYTSFKQLLSKQP
+156 WYTSFQQLLSQQP
-169 VTTTRGVTLPHFW
+169 VTTTKGLTLPHFW

-190 SNPDHIDK
+190 SNPNHIDK

-209 IINPYFRDN
+209 IIDPYFRDR
-218 HVFDVE
+218 HVLDFE
-224 KKFGP
+224 KRFGP

-238 KLDGV
+238 NLEGV
-243 LELTVFN
+243 LELTAFN
-250 PETFGEKNQN
+250 PKNFGKRNQN
-260 VYLNGNKYIRIDDRP
+260 VYLNGNKYIRIKDQP

-281 MYRNTSHDKKL
+281 TYQNTEHDKMSIQK
-292 IHNALKTGKSQ
+292 ALKTGKSQ
-303 SYLTEINHKKI
+303 SYTAKINHKKV
-314 LKTLVPIKEKNSPTY
+314 LKTLVPIKEKNSPAY

-360 LVLVTSS
+360 IVLIISFV
-367 IFSTSITRP
+367 FSTSITRP
-376 IKRIMGHVNQIAKG
+376 IKHIMEHVNQIAKG
-390 NFGKVLNTRRK
+390 NFGKVLNVRRK
-401 DELGGLVANINDL
+401 DELGGLVANINHL

-455 RRLIESKDKS
+455 RRLIESKEKS
-465 IDHVAVLFMDIDR
+465 IRHVAVLFMDIDR

-491 DKLIQIVANRIKEC
+491 DQLIQLIANRIKEC
-505 LPSSNSFL
+505 LPPANNFL

-521 VILFSDFAPNEVE
+521 VILFSDFTPEEVE
-534 CIAEKMLAY
+534 GITEKIMAY
-543 VQQPCYIDND
+543 VQQPCYIDSD
-553 EIFVS
+553 EVFVS
-558 MSSGLSFYPNHSTNL
+558 ISSGLSFYPEHSTNL

-583 MYASKRNGGNKVTI
+583 MYASKRQGGSKVSI

-602 IKKQTERVQIET
+602 NQKQAEKVHIET
-614 RLRKAIQKSDIDVY
+614 RLRKAIQKGDIDVY

-634 AKHNV
+634 AKRNV

-672 HSLWEVVMKKACSQ
+672 QSLWEVVMKKACSQ

-709 QDPIVLVNEIQQFL
+709 QDPIVLVKEIQQFL

-822 EGVEEEYQQAFL
+822 EGVEEEYQKAFL
-834 IKNGCDHMQGYL
+834 MKNGCDHMQGYL
-846 FSKPLAAKDFE
+846 FSKPLNAKDFE
-857 AAFLNC
+857 AAFLNS

>member
-1 MNMFLKELDQ
+1 M
-11 VFTNRRPSR
+11 
-20 VSIKKKLSLFFTLL
+20 SIKKKLSVFFTLL

-47 IRSKNRLIEFNQKEI
+47 IRSKNRLIEFNKKEI
-62 TLVTEEIGY
+62 TLVTEGIAY
-71 EVENSKNSALYLED
+71 EVENSKNSASYMEN
-85 RMGQELRTAS
+85 RMAQELRTAS
-95 IAIQNSLPADY
+95 VAIQDSLPADY
-106 HDISNEQLKQLAEKV
+106 HDVSNDQLKRLAKKL
-121 MVSHITL
+121 MISHITL
-128 LAPVGDDIVGVRSSD
+128 LAPAGDDIIGVKSSD
-143 ADEVNMSTKEWGF
+143 PKEINMSTKEWGY
-156 WYTSFKQLLSKQP
+156 WYTSFRQLLSQQTI
-169 VTTTRGVTLPHFW
+169 TTKKGVTLPHFW

-190 SNPDHIDK
+190 SNPNHIDK

-209 IINPYFRDN
+209 IIDPYFRDR
-218 HVFDVE
+218 HVLDFE
-224 KKFGP
+224 KRFGP
-229 TNVMNRFTK
+229 TNVMNRFTEN
-238 KLDGV
+238 LEGV

-250 PETFGEKNQN
+250 PKNFGKRNQN
-260 VYLNGNKYIRIDDRP
+260 VYLNGNKYIKIKDQP

-281 MYRNTSHDKKL
+281 TYRNTERDKKS
-292 IHNALKTGKSQ
+292 IQEVLKTGKSQ
-303 SYLTEINHKKI
+303 SYLAEINHKKV
-314 LKTLVPIKEKNSPTY
+314 LKTLVPIKEKNTPAY

-360 LVLVTSS
+360 IVLIISF

-376 IKRIMGHVNQIAKG
+376 IKHIMEHVNQIAKG

-401 DELGGLVANINDL
+401 DELGGLVANINHL

-447 RYFKEELN
+447 RYFKEQLN
-455 RRLIESKDKS
+455 RRLIESKEKS
-465 IDHVAVLFMDIDR
+465 IRHVAVLFMDIDR

-491 DKLIQIVANRIKEC
+491 DQLIQLIANRIKKC
-505 LPSSNSFL
+505 LPSANSFL

-521 VILFSDFAPNEVE
+521 VILFSDFTPEEVKG
-534 CIAEKMLAY
+534 ITEKIMAY

-553 EIFVS
+553 EVFVS
-558 MSSGLSFYPNHSTNL
+558 ISSGLSFYPEHSTNL

-583 MYASKRNGGNKVTI
+583 MYASKRQGGSKVSI

-602 IKKQTERVQIET
+602 NKKQAEKVHIET
-614 RLRKAIQKSDIDVY
+614 RLRKAIQKGDIDVY

-634 AKHNV
+634 AKRNV

-650 DAELGFVSPEVFIPI
+650 DAELGFVSPEAFIPI

-672 HSLWEVVMKKACSQ
+672 QYLWEVVMKKACSQ
-686 VSKWNKDRNE
+686 VSEWNKVSDE

-709 QDPIVLVNEIQQFL
+709 QDPVVLVNEIKHFL
-723 SLHRFDPTWFEME
+723 SLHRFDPAWFEME

-812 SQSLKLQVIA
+812 SQSLKLEVIA
-822 EGVEEEYQQAFL
+822 EGVEEEYQKAFL
-834 IKNGCDHMQGYL
+834 MKNGCDHMQGYL
-846 FSKPLAAKDFE
+846 FSKPLAAEDFE
-857 AAFLNC
+857 EAFLNS

>member
-1 MNMFLKELDQ
+1 M
-11 VFTNRRPSR
+11 
-20 VSIKKKLSLFFTLL
+20 SIKKKLSVFFTLL

-47 IRSKNRLIEFNQKEI
+47 IRSKNRLTEFNQREI
-62 TLVTEEIGY
+62 TLVTEEIAY
-71 EVENSKNSALYLED
+71 EVENSKNSASYMED
-85 RMGQELRTAS
+85 RMAQELRTAS
-95 IAIQNSLPADY
+95 IAIQQSLPADY
-106 HDISNEQLKQLAEKV
+106 HDISNDELKQLAKKL

-128 LAPVGDDIVGVRSSD
+128 LAPVEGDIIGVKSSD
-143 ADEVNMSTKEWGF
+143 PKEINMSTKEWGY
-156 WYTSFKQLLSKQP
+156 WYTSFQQLLSQQP
-169 VTTTRGVTLPHFW
+169 VTTTKGLTLPHYW

-190 SNPDHIDK
+190 SNPNHIDK

-209 IINPYFRDN
+209 IIDPYFRDR
-218 HVFDVE
+218 HVLDFE
-224 KKFGP
+224 KRFGP
-229 TNVMNRFTK
+229 TNVMNRFTEN
-238 KLDGV
+238 LEGV
-243 LELTVFN
+243 LELTAFN
-250 PETFGEKNQN
+250 PKNFGKRNQN
-260 VYLNGNKYIRIDDRP
+260 VYLNGNKYIRIKDQP

-281 MYRNTSHDKKL
+281 TYRNTERDKKS
-292 IHNALKTGKSQ
+292 IQKALKTGKSQ
-303 SYLTEINHKKI
+303 SYTAEINHKKV
-314 LKTLVPIKEKNSPTY
+314 LKTLVPIKEKNSPAY

-360 LVLVTSS
+360 IVLIISFV
-367 IFSTSITRP
+367 FSTSITRP
-376 IKRIMGHVNQIAKG
+376 IKHIMEHVNQIAKG
-390 NFGKVLNTRRK
+390 NFGKVLNVRRK
-401 DELGGLVANINDL
+401 DELGGLVANINHL

-455 RRLIESKDKS
+455 RRLIESKEKS
-465 IDHVAVLFMDIDR
+465 IRHVAVLFMDIDR

-491 DKLIQIVANRIKEC
+491 DQLIQLIANRIKEC
-505 LPSSNSFL
+505 LPSANSFL
-513 TRQGGDEF
+513 IRQGGDEF
-521 VILFSDFAPNEVE
+521 VILFSDFTPEEVKG
-534 CIAEKMLAY
+534 ITEKIIAY
-543 VQQPCYIDND
+543 VQKPCYIDND
-553 EIFVS
+553 EVFVS
-558 MSSGLSFYPNHSTNL
+558 ISSGLSFYPEHSTNL

-583 MYASKRNGGNKVTI
+583 MYASKRQGGSKVSI

-602 IKKQTERVQIET
+602 NQKQAEKVHIET
-614 RLRKAIQKSDIDVY
+614 RLRKAIQKGDIDVY

-634 AKHNV
+634 AKRNV

-650 DAELGFVSPEVFIPI
+650 DAELGFVSPEAFIPI

-672 HSLWEVVMKKACSQ
+672 QSLWEVVMKKACSQ
-686 VSKWNKDRNE
+686 VSKWNKDRNK

-709 QDPIVLVNEIQQFL
+709 QDPIVLVNEIQHFL

-822 EGVEEEYQQAFL
+822 EGVEEEYQKAFL
-834 IKNGCDHMQGYL
+834 MENGCDHMQGYL
-846 FSKPLAAKDFE
+846 FSKPLAAEDFE
-857 AAFLNC
+857 AAFLNS

>member
-1 MNMFLKELDQ
+1 M
-11 VFTNRRPSR
+11 
-20 VSIKKKLSLFFTLL
+20 SIKKKLSVFFTLL

-47 IRSKNRLIEFNQKEI
+47 IRSKNRLIEFNKKEI
-62 TLVTEEIGY
+62 TLVTEEIAY
-71 EVENSKNSALYLED
+71 EVENSKNSASYMEN
-85 RMGQELRTAS
+85 RMAQELRTAS
-95 IAIQNSLPADY
+95 IAIQDSLPADY
-106 HDISNEQLKQLAEKV
+106 HDVSNDQLKRLAKKL
-121 MVSHITL
+121 MISHITL
-128 LAPVGDDIVGVRSSD
+128 LAPAGDDIIGVKSSD
-143 ADEVNMSTKEWGF
+143 PKEINMSTKEWGY
-156 WYTSFKQLLSKQP
+156 WYTSFRQLLSQQTI
-169 VTTTRGVTLPHFW
+169 TTKKGVTLPHFW

-190 SNPDHIDK
+190 SNPNHIDK

-209 IINPYFRDN
+209 IIDPYFRDR
-218 HVFDVE
+218 HVLDFE
-224 KKFGP
+224 KRFGP
-229 TNVMNRFTK
+229 TNVMNRFTEN
-238 KLDGV
+238 LEGV

-250 PETFGEKNQN
+250 PKNFGKRNQN
-260 VYLNGNKYIRIDDRP
+260 VYLNGNKYIKIKDQP

-281 MYRNTSHDKKL
+281 TYRNTERDKKS
-292 IHNALKTGKSQ
+292 IQEVLKTEKSQ
-303 SYLTEINHKKI
+303 SYLAEINHKKV
-314 LKTLVPIKEKNSPTY
+314 LKTLVPVKEKNTPAY

-360 LVLVTSS
+360 IVLIISF

-376 IKRIMGHVNQIAKG
+376 IKHIMEHVNQIAKG

-401 DELGGLVANINDL
+401 DELGGLVANINHL

-447 RYFKEELN
+447 RYFKEQLN
-455 RRLIESKDKS
+455 RRLIESKEKS
-465 IDHVAVLFMDIDR
+465 IRHVAVLFMDIDR

-491 DKLIQIVANRIKEC
+491 DQLIQLIANRIKEC
-505 LPSSNSFL
+505 LPSANSFL

-521 VILFSDFAPNEVE
+521 VILFSDFTPEEVKG
-534 CIAEKMLAY
+534 ITEKIMAY

-553 EIFVS
+553 EVFVS
-558 MSSGLSFYPNHSTNL
+558 ISSGLSFYPEHSTNL

-583 MYASKRNGGNKVTI
+583 MYASKRQGGSKVSI

-602 IKKQTERVQIET
+602 NKKQAEKVHIET
-614 RLRKAIQKSDIDVY
+614 RLRKAIQKGDIDVY

-634 AKHNV
+634 AKRNV

-650 DAELGFVSPEVFIPI
+650 DAELGFVSPEAFIPI

-672 HSLWEVVMKKACSQ
+672 QYLWEVVMKKACSQ
-686 VSKWNKDRNE
+686 VSEWNKVSDE

-709 QDPIVLVNEIQQFL
+709 QDPVVLVNEIKHFL
-723 SLHRFDPTWFEME
+723 SLHRFDPAWFEME

-812 SQSLKLQVIA
+812 SQSLKLEVIA
-822 EGVEEEYQQAFL
+822 EGVEEEYQKAFL
-834 IKNGCDHMQGYL
+834 MKNGCDHMQGYL
-846 FSKPLAAKDFE
+846 FSKPLAAEDFE
-857 AAFLNC
+857 EAFLNS

>member
-1 MNMFLKELDQ
+1 M
-11 VFTNRRPSR
+11 
-20 VSIKKKLSLFFTLL
+20 SIKKKLSVFFTLL

-47 IRSKNRLIEFNQKEI
+47 IRSKNRLTEFNQREI
-62 TLVTEEIGY
+62 TLVTEEIAY
-71 EVENSKNSALYLED
+71 EVENSKNSASYMED
-85 RMGQELRTAS
+85 RMAQELRTAS
-95 IAIQNSLPADY
+95 IAIQQSLPADY
-106 HDISNEQLKQLAEKV
+106 HDVSNDELKQLAKKLR
-121 MVSHITL
+121 VSHITL
-128 LAPVGDDIVGVRSSD
+128 LAPVEGDIIGVKSSD
-143 ADEVNMSTKEWGF
+143 PKEINMSTKEWGY
-156 WYTSFKQLLSKQP
+156 WYTSFQQLLSQQP
-169 VTTTRGVTLPHFW
+169 VTTTKGLTLPHFW

-190 SNPDHIDK
+190 SNPNHIDK

-209 IINPYFRDN
+209 IIDPYFRDR
-218 HVFDVE
+218 HVLDFE
-224 KKFGP
+224 KRFGP
-229 TNVMNRFTK
+229 TNVMNRFTEN
-238 KLDGV
+238 LEGV
-243 LELTVFN
+243 LELTAFN
-250 PETFGEKNQN
+250 PKNFGKRNQN
-260 VYLNGNKYIRIDDRP
+260 VYLNGNKYIRIKDQP

-281 MYRNTSHDKKL
+281 TYQNTERDKMSIQK
-292 IHNALKTGKSQ
+292 ALKTGKSQ
-303 SYLTEINHKKI
+303 SYTAKINHKKV
-314 LKTLVPIKEKNSPTY
+314 LKTLVPIKEKNSPAY

-360 LVLVTSS
+360 IVLIISFV
-367 IFSTSITRP
+367 FSTSITRP
-376 IKRIMGHVNQIAKG
+376 IKHIMEHVNQIAKG
-390 NFGKVLNTRRK
+390 NFGKVLNVRRK
-401 DELGGLVANINDL
+401 DELGGLVANINHL

-455 RRLIESKDKS
+455 RRLVESKEKS
-465 IDHVAVLFMDIDR
+465 IRHVAVLFIDIDR

-491 DKLIQIVANRIKEC
+491 DQLIQLIANRIKEC
-505 LPSSNSFL
+505 LPPANNFL

-521 VILFSDFAPNEVE
+521 VILFSDFTPEEVE
-534 CIAEKMLAY
+534 RITEKIIAY

-553 EIFVS
+553 EVFVS
-558 MSSGLSFYPNHSTNL
+558 ISSGLSFYPEHSTNL

-583 MYASKRNGGNKVTI
+583 MYASKRQGGNKVSI

-602 IKKQTERVQIET
+602 NQKQAEKVHIET
-614 RLRKAIQKSDIDVY
+614 RLRKAIQKGDIDVY

-634 AKHNV
+634 AKRNV

-650 DAELGFVSPEVFIPI
+650 DAELGFVSPEAFIPI
-665 AEEAGLI
+665 AEETGLI
-672 HSLWEVVMKKACSQ
+672 QSLWEVVMKKACSQ
-686 VSKWNKDRNE
+686 VSKWNKNRNE

-709 QDPIVLVNEIQQFL
+709 QDPIVLVKEIQQFL

-822 EGVEEEYQQAFL
+822 EGVEEEYQKAFL
-834 IKNGCDHMQGYL
+834 MENGCDHMQGYL
-846 FSKPLAAKDFE
+846 FSKPLNAEDFE
-857 AAFLNC
+857 AAFLNS

>member
-1 MNMFLKELDQ
+1 M
-11 VFTNRRPSR
+11 
-20 VSIKKKLSLFFTLL
+20 SIKKKLSVFFTLL

-47 IRSKNRLIEFNQKEI
+47 IRSKNRLTEFNQREI
-62 TLVTEEIGY
+62 TLVTEEIAY
-71 EVENSKNSALYLED
+71 EVENSKNSASYMED
-85 RMGQELRTAS
+85 RMAQELRTAS
-95 IAIQNSLPADY
+95 IAIQQSLPADY
-106 HDISNEQLKQLAEKV
+106 HDISNDQLKQLAKKL
-121 MVSHITL
+121 MISHITL
-128 LAPVGDDIVGVRSSD
+128 LAPVAGDIIGVKSSD
-143 ADEVNMSTKEWGF
+143 PKEITLSTKEWGY
-156 WYTSFKQLLSKQP
+156 WYTSFQQLLSQQP
-169 VTTTRGVTLPHFW
+169 VTTTKGLTLPHYW

-190 SNPDHIDK
+190 SNPNHIDK

-209 IINPYFRDN
+209 IIDPYFRDR
-218 HVFDVE
+218 HVLDFE
-224 KKFGP
+224 KRFGP
-229 TNVMNRFTK
+229 TNVMNRFTEN
-238 KLDGV
+238 LEGV
-243 LELTVFN
+243 LELTAFN
-250 PETFGEKNQN
+250 PKNFGKRNQN
-260 VYLNGNKYIRIDDRP
+260 VYLNGHKYIRIKDQP

-281 MYRNTSHDKKL
+281 TYRNTERDKKS
-292 IHNALKTGKSQ
+292 IQKALKTGKSQ
-303 SYLTEINHKKI
+303 SYTAEINHKKV
-314 LKTLVPIKEKNSPTY
+314 LKTLVPIKEKSSPAY

-360 LVLVTSS
+360 IVLIISFV
-367 IFSTSITRP
+367 FSTSITRP
-376 IKRIMGHVNQIAKG
+376 IKHIMEHVNQIAKG
-390 NFGKVLNTRRK
+390 NFGKVLNVRRK
-401 DELGGLVANINDL
+401 DELGGLVANINHL

-455 RRLIESKDKS
+455 RRLIESKEKS
-465 IDHVAVLFMDIDR
+465 IRHVAVLFMDIDR

-491 DKLIQIVANRIKEC
+491 DQLIQLIANRIKEC
-505 LPSSNSFL
+505 LPPANSFL

-521 VILFSDFAPNEVE
+521 VILFSDFTPEEVKG
-534 CIAEKMLAY
+534 ITEKIIAY

-553 EIFVS
+553 EVFVS
-558 MSSGLSFYPNHSTNL
+558 ISSGLSFYPEHSTNL

-583 MYASKRNGGNKVTI
+583 MYASKRQGGSKVSI

-602 IKKQTERVQIET
+602 NQKQAEKVHIET
-614 RLRKAIQKSDIDVY
+614 RLRKAIQKGDIDVY

-634 AKHNV
+634 AKRNV

-672 HSLWEVVMKKACSQ
+672 QSLWEVVMKKACSQ

-822 EGVEEEYQQAFL
+822 EGVEEEYQKAFL
-834 IKNGCDHMQGYL
+834 MENGCDHMQGYL
-846 FSKPLAAKDFE
+846 FSKPLAAEDFE
-857 AAFLNC
+857 AAFLNS

>member
-1 MNMFLKELDQ
+1 M
-11 VFTNRRPSR
+11 
-20 VSIKKKLSLFFTLL
+20 SIKKKLSVFFTLL

-47 IRSKNRLIEFNQKEI
+47 IRSKNRLIEFNKKEI
-62 TLVTEEIGY
+62 TLVTEEIAY
-71 EVENSKNSALYLED
+71 EVENSKNSASYMEN
-85 RMGQELRTAS
+85 RMAQELRTAS
-95 IAIQNSLPADY
+95 IAIQDSLPADY
-106 HDISNEQLKQLAEKV
+106 HDVSNDQLKRLAKKL
-121 MVSHITL
+121 MISHITL
-128 LAPVGDDIVGVRSSD
+128 LAPAGDDIIGVKSSD
-143 ADEVNMSTKEWGF
+143 PKEINMSTKEWGY
-156 WYTSFKQLLSKQP
+156 WYTSFRQLLSQQTI
-169 VTTTRGVTLPHFW
+169 TTKKGVTLPHFW

-190 SNPDHIDK
+190 SNPNHIDK

-209 IINPYFRDN
+209 IIDPYFRDR
-218 HVFDVE
+218 HVLDFE
-224 KKFGP
+224 KRFGP
-229 TNVMNRFTK
+229 TNVMNRFTEN
-238 KLDGV
+238 LEGV

-250 PETFGEKNQN
+250 PKNFGKRNQN
-260 VYLNGNKYIRIDDRP
+260 VYLNGNKYIKIKDQP

-281 MYRNTSHDKKL
+281 TYRNTERDKKS
-292 IHNALKTGKSQ
+292 IQEVLKTGKSQ
-303 SYLTEINHKKI
+303 SYLAEINHKKV
-314 LKTLVPIKEKNSPTY
+314 LKTLVPIKEKNTPAY

-360 LVLVTSS
+360 IVLIISF

-376 IKRIMGHVNQIAKG
+376 IKHIMEHVNQIAKG

-401 DELGGLVANINDL
+401 DELGGLVANINHL

-447 RYFKEELN
+447 RYFKEQLN
-455 RRLIESKDKS
+455 RRLIESKEKS
-465 IDHVAVLFMDIDR
+465 IRHVAVLFMDIDR

-491 DKLIQIVANRIKEC
+491 DQLIQLIANRIKEC
-505 LPSSNSFL
+505 LPSANSFL

-521 VILFSDFAPNEVE
+521 VILFSDFTPEEVKG
-534 CIAEKMLAY
+534 ITEKIMAY

-553 EIFVS
+553 EVFVS
-558 MSSGLSFYPNHSTNL
+558 ISSGLSFYPEHSTNL

-583 MYASKRNGGNKVTI
+583 MYASKRQGGSKVSI

-602 IKKQTERVQIET
+602 NKKQAEKVHIET
-614 RLRKAIQKSDIDVY
+614 RLRKAIQKGDIDVY

-634 AKHNV
+634 AKRNV

-650 DAELGFVSPEVFIPI
+650 DAELGFVSPEAFIPI

-672 HSLWEVVMKKACSQ
+672 QYLWEVVMKKACSQ
-686 VSKWNKDRNE
+686 VSEWNKVSDE

-709 QDPIVLVNEIQQFL
+709 QDPVVLVNEIKHFL
-723 SLHRFDPTWFEME
+723 SLHRFDPAWFEME

-812 SQSLKLQVIA
+812 SQSLKLEVIA
-822 EGVEEEYQQAFL
+822 EGVEEEYQKAFL
-834 IKNGCDHMQGYL
+834 MKNGCDHMQGYL
-846 FSKPLAAKDFE
+846 FSKPLAAEDFE
-857 AAFLNC
+857 AAFLNS

>member
-1 MNMFLKELDQ
+1 M
-11 VFTNRRPSR
+11 
-20 VSIKKKLSLFFTLL
+20 L

-47 IRSKNRLIEFNQKEI
+47 IRSKNRLIEFNKKEI
-62 TLVTEEIGY
+62 TLVTEEIAY
-71 EVENSKNSALYLED
+71 EVENSKNSASYMEN
-85 RMGQELRTAS
+85 RMAQELRTAS
-95 IAIQNSLPADY
+95 IAIQDSLPADY
-106 HDISNEQLKQLAEKV
+106 HDVSNDQLKRLAKKL
-121 MVSHITL
+121 MISHITL
-128 LAPVGDDIVGVRSSD
+128 LAPAGDDIIGVKSSD
-143 ADEVNMSTKEWGF
+143 PKEINMSTKEWGY
-156 WYTSFKQLLSKQP
+156 WYTSFRQLLSQQTI
-169 VTTTRGVTLPHFW
+169 TTKKGVTLPHFW

-190 SNPDHIDK
+190 SNPNHIDK

-209 IINPYFRDN
+209 IIDPYFRDR
-218 HVFDVE
+218 HVLDFE
-224 KKFGP
+224 KRFGP
-229 TNVMNRFTK
+229 TNVMNRFTEN
-238 KLDGV
+238 LEGV

-250 PETFGEKNQN
+250 PKNFGKRNQN
-260 VYLNGNKYIRIDDRP
+260 VYLNGNKYIKIKDQP

-281 MYRNTSHDKKL
+281 TYRNTERDKKS
-292 IHNALKTGKSQ
+292 IQEVLKTGKSQ
-303 SYLTEINHKKI
+303 SYLAEINHKKV
-314 LKTLVPIKEKNSPTY
+314 LKTLVPIKEKNTPAY

-360 LVLVTSS
+360 IVLIISF

-376 IKRIMGHVNQIAKG
+376 IKHIMEHVNQIAKG

-401 DELGGLVANINDL
+401 DELGGLVANINHL

-447 RYFKEELN
+447 RYFKEQLN
-455 RRLIESKDKS
+455 RRLIESKEKS
-465 IDHVAVLFMDIDR
+465 IRHVAVLFMDIDR

-491 DKLIQIVANRIKEC
+491 DQLIQLIANRIKEC
-505 LPSSNSFL
+505 LPSANSFL

-521 VILFSDFAPNEVE
+521 VILFSDFTPEEVKG
-534 CIAEKMLAY
+534 ITEKIMAY

-553 EIFVS
+553 EVFVS
-558 MSSGLSFYPNHSTNL
+558 ISSGLSFYPEHSTNL

-583 MYASKRNGGNKVTI
+583 MYASKRQGGSKVSI

-602 IKKQTERVQIET
+602 NKKQAEKVHIET
-614 RLRKAIQKSDIDVY
+614 RLRKAIQKGDIDVY

-634 AKHNV
+634 AKRNV

-650 DAELGFVSPEVFIPI
+650 DAELGFVSPEAFIPI

-672 HSLWEVVMKKACSQ
+672 QYLWEVVMKKACSQ
-686 VSKWNKDRNE
+686 VSEWNKVSDE

-709 QDPIVLVNEIQQFL
+709 QDPVVLVNEIKHFL
-723 SLHRFDPTWFEME
+723 SLHRFDPAWFEME

-812 SQSLKLQVIA
+812 SQSLKLEVIA
-822 EGVEEEYQQAFL
+822 EGVEEEYQKAFL
-834 IKNGCDHMQGYL
+834 MKNGCDHMQGYL
-846 FSKPLAAKDFE
+846 FSKPLAAEDFE
-857 AAFLNC
+857 EAFLNS

>member
-1 MNMFLKELDQ
+1 M
-11 VFTNRRPSR
+11 
-20 VSIKKKLSLFFTLL
+20 
-34 VLCILL
+34 
-40 ANNTLHY
+40 HY
-47 IRSKNRLIEFNQKEI
+47 IRSKNRLTEFNQREI
-62 TLVTEEIGY
+62 TLVTEEIAY
-71 EVENSKNSALYLED
+71 EVENSKNSASYIED
-85 RMGQELRTAS
+85 RMAQELRTAS
-95 IAIQNSLPADY
+95 IAIQQSLPADY
-106 HDISNEQLKQLAEKV
+106 HDISNDELKQLAKKL

-128 LAPVGDDIVGVRSSD
+128 LAPVEGDIIGVKSSD
-143 ADEVNMSTKEWGF
+143 PKEINMSTKEWGY
-156 WYTSFKQLLSKQP
+156 WYTSFQQLLSQQP
-169 VTTTRGVTLPHFW
+169 VTTTKGLTLPHFW

-190 SNPDHIDK
+190 SNPNHIDK

-209 IINPYFRDN
+209 IIDPYFRDR
-218 HVFDVE
+218 HVLDFE
-224 KKFGP
+224 KRFGP
-229 TNVMNRFTK
+229 TNVMNRFTEN
-238 KLDGV
+238 LEGV
-243 LELTVFN
+243 LELTAFN
-250 PETFGEKNQN
+250 PKNFGKRNQN
-260 VYLNGNKYIRIDDRP
+260 VYLNGNKYIRIKDQP

-281 MYRNTSHDKKL
+281 TYRNTERDKKS
-292 IHNALKTGKSQ
+292 IQKALKTGKSQ
-303 SYLTEINHKKI
+303 SYTAEINHKKV
-314 LKTLVPIKEKNSPTY
+314 LKTLVPIKEKNSPAY

-360 LVLVTSS
+360 IVLIISFV
-367 IFSTSITRP
+367 FSTSITRP
-376 IKRIMGHVNQIAKG
+376 IKHIMEHVNQIAKG
-390 NFGKVLNTRRK
+390 NFGKVLNVRRK
-401 DELGGLVANINDL
+401 DELGGLVANINHL

-455 RRLIESKDKS
+455 RRLIESKEKS
-465 IDHVAVLFMDIDR
+465 IRHVAVLFMDIDR

-491 DKLIQIVANRIKEC
+491 DQLIQLIANRIKEC
-505 LPSSNSFL
+505 LPSANSFL

-521 VILFSDFAPNEVE
+521 VILFSDFTPEEVE
-534 CIAEKMLAY
+534 CITEKIIAY

-553 EIFVS
+553 EVFVS
-558 MSSGLSFYPNHSTNL
+558 ISSGLSFYPEHSTNL

-583 MYASKRNGGNKVTI
+583 MYASKRQGGSKVSI

-602 IKKQTERVQIET
+602 NQKQAEKVHIET
-614 RLRKAIQKSDIDVY
+614 RLRKAIQKGDIDVY

-634 AKHNV
+634 AKRNV

-650 DAELGFVSPEVFIPI
+650 DAELGFVSPEAFIPI

-672 HSLWEVVMKKACSQ
+672 QSLWEVVMKKACFQ
-686 VSKWNKDRNE
+686 VSKWNKDLNE

-822 EGVEEEYQQAFL
+822 EGVEEEYQKAFL
-834 IKNGCDHMQGYL
+834 MKNGCDHMQGYL

-857 AAFLNC
+857 AAFLNS

>member
-1 MNMFLKELDQ
+1 M
-11 VFTNRRPSR
+11 
-20 VSIKKKLSLFFTLL
+20 SIKKKLSVFFTLL

-47 IRSKNRLIEFNQKEI
+47 IRSKNRLIEFNKKEI
-62 TLVTEEIGY
+62 TLVTEEIAY
-71 EVENSKNSALYLED
+71 EVENSKNSASYMEN
-85 RMGQELRTAS
+85 RMAQELRTAS
-95 IAIQNSLPADY
+95 VAIQDSLPADY
-106 HDISNEQLKQLAEKV
+106 HDVSNDQLKRLAKKL
-121 MVSHITL
+121 MISHITL
-128 LAPVGDDIVGVRSSD
+128 LAPAGDDIIGVKSSD
-143 ADEVNMSTKEWGF
+143 PKEINMSTKEWGY
-156 WYTSFKQLLSKQP
+156 WYTSFRQLLSQQTI
-169 VTTTRGVTLPHFW
+169 TTKKGVTLPHFW

-190 SNPDHIDK
+190 SNPNHIDK

-209 IINPYFRDN
+209 IIDPYFRDR
-218 HVFDVE
+218 HVLDFE
-224 KKFGP
+224 KRFGP
-229 TNVMNRFTK
+229 TNVMNRFTEN
-238 KLDGV
+238 LEGV

-250 PETFGEKNQN
+250 PKNFGKRNQN
-260 VYLNGNKYIRIDDRP
+260 VYLNGNKYIKIKDQP

-281 MYRNTSHDKKL
+281 TYRNTERDKKS
-292 IHNALKTGKSQ
+292 IQEVLKTGKSQ
-303 SYLTEINHKKI
+303 SYLAEINHKKV
-314 LKTLVPIKEKNSPTY
+314 LKTLVPIKEKNTPAY

-360 LVLVTSS
+360 IVLIISF

-376 IKRIMGHVNQIAKG
+376 IKHIMEHVNQIAKG

-401 DELGGLVANINDL
+401 DELGGLVANINHL

-455 RRLIESKDKS
+455 RRLIESKEKS
-465 IDHVAVLFMDIDR
+465 IRHVAVLFMDIDR

-491 DKLIQIVANRIKEC
+491 DQLIQLIANRIKEC
-505 LPSSNSFL
+505 LPSANSFL

-521 VILFSDFAPNEVE
+521 VILFSDFTPEEVKG
-534 CIAEKMLAY
+534 ITEKIMAY

-553 EIFVS
+553 EVFVS
-558 MSSGLSFYPNHSTNL
+558 ISSGLSFYPEHSTNL

-583 MYASKRNGGNKVTI
+583 MYASKRQGGSKVSI

-602 IKKQTERVQIET
+602 NKKQAEKVHIET
-614 RLRKAIQKSDIDVY
+614 RLRKAIQKGDIDVY

-634 AKHNV
+634 AKRNV

-650 DAELGFVSPEVFIPI
+650 DAELGFVSPEAFIPI
-665 AEEAGLI
+665 AEEGGLI
-672 HSLWEVVMKKACSQ
+672 QYLWEVVMKKACSQ
-686 VSKWNKDRNE
+686 VSEWNKVSDE

-709 QDPIVLVNEIQQFL
+709 QDPVVLVNEIKHFL
-723 SLHRFDPTWFEME
+723 SLHRFDPAWFEME

-812 SQSLKLQVIA
+812 SQSLKLEVIA
-822 EGVEEEYQQAFL
+822 EGVEEEYQKAFL
-834 IKNGCDHMQGYL
+834 MKNGCDHMQGYL
-846 FSKPLAAKDFE
+846 FSKPLAAEDFE
-857 AAFLNC
+857 EAFLNS

>member
-1 MNMFLKELDQ
+1 M
-11 VFTNRRPSR
+11 
-20 VSIKKKLSLFFTLL
+20 SIKKKLSVFFTLL

-47 IRSKNRLIEFNQKEI
+47 IRSKNRLTEFNQKEI
-62 TLVTEEIGY
+62 TLVTEEIAY
-71 EVENSKNSALYLED
+71 EVENSKNSASYMED
-85 RMGQELRTAS
+85 RMAQELRTAS
-95 IAIQNSLPADY
+95 IAIQQSLPADY
-106 HDISNEQLKQLAEKV
+106 HDISNDQLKQLAKKL

-128 LAPVGDDIVGVRSSD
+128 LAPVKGDIIGVKSSD
-143 ADEVNMSTKEWGF
+143 PKEINISTKEWGY
-156 WYTSFKQLLSKQP
+156 WYTSFQQLLSQQP
-169 VTTTRGVTLPHFW
+169 VTTKKGLTLPHFW

-190 SNPDHIDK
+190 SNPNHIDK

-209 IINPYFRDN
+209 IIDPYFRDR
-218 HVFDVE
+218 HVLDFE

-229 TNVMNRFTK
+229 TNVMNRFTEN
-238 KLDGV
+238 LDGV
-243 LELTVFN
+243 LELTAFN
-250 PETFGEKNQN
+250 PKNFGKRNQN
-260 VYLNGNKYIRIDDRP
+260 VYLNGNKYIKIKDQP

-281 MYRNTSHDKKL
+281 TYRNTERDKKS
-292 IHNALKTGKSQ
+292 IQEALKTGKSQ
-303 SYLTEINHKKI
+303 SYLAEINHKKV
-314 LKTLVPIKEKNSPTY
+314 LKTLVPIKEKNSPAY

-352 LLSLPFIF
+352 LLSLPFIL
-360 LVLVTSS
+360 LVLIISFV
-367 IFSTSITRP
+367 FSTSITRP
-376 IKRIMGHVNQIAKG
+376 IKHIMEHVNQIAKG

-401 DELGGLVANINDL
+401 DELGGLVANINHL

-455 RRLIESKDKS
+455 RRLIESKEKS
-465 IDHVAVLFMDIDR
+465 IRHVAVLFMDIDR

-491 DKLIQIVANRIKEC
+491 DQLIQLIANRIKEC
-505 LPSSNSFL
+505 LPSANSFL

-521 VILFSDFAPNEVE
+521 VILFSDFTPEEVE
-534 CIAEKMLAY
+534 RITEKIIAY
-543 VQQPCYIDND
+543 VQQPCYIDN
-553 EIFVS
+553 EEVFVS
-558 MSSGLSFYPNHSTNL
+558 ISSGLSFYPEHSTNL

-583 MYASKRNGGNKVTI
+583 MYASKRQGGSKVSI

-602 IKKQTERVQIET
+602 NKKQAEKVQIET
-614 RLRKAIQKSDIDVY
+614 RLRKAIQKGDIDVY

-634 AKHNV
+634 AKRNV

-650 DAELGFVSPEVFIPI
+650 DTELGFVSPEAFIPI

-672 HSLWEVVMKKACSQ
+672 QSLWEVVMKKACSQ

-822 EGVEEEYQQAFL
+822 EGVEEEYQKAFL
-834 IKNGCDHMQGYL
+834 MKNDCDHMQGYL

-857 AAFLNC
+857 AAFLNS

>member
-1 MNMFLKELDQ
+1 M
-11 VFTNRRPSR
+11 
-20 VSIKKKLSLFFTLL
+20 SIKKKLSVFFTLL

-47 IRSKNRLIEFNQKEI
+47 IRSKNRLTEFNQREI
-62 TLVTEEIGY
+62 TLVTEEIAY
-71 EVENSKNSALYLED
+71 EVENSKNSASYIED
-85 RMGQELRTAS
+85 RMAQELRTAS
-95 IAIQNSLPADY
+95 IAIQQSLPADY
-106 HDISNEQLKQLAEKV
+106 HDISNDELKQLAKKL

-128 LAPVGDDIVGVRSSD
+128 LAPVEGDIIGVKSSD
-143 ADEVNMSTKEWGF
+143 PKEINMSTKEWGY
-156 WYTSFKQLLSKQP
+156 WYTSFQQLLSQQP
-169 VTTTRGVTLPHFW
+169 VTTTKGLTLPHFW

-190 SNPDHIDK
+190 SNPNHIDK

-209 IINPYFRDN
+209 IIDPYFRDR
-218 HVFDVE
+218 HVLDFE
-224 KKFGP
+224 KRFGP
-229 TNVMNRFTK
+229 TNVMNRFTEN
-238 KLDGV
+238 LEGV
-243 LELTVFN
+243 LELTAFN
-250 PETFGEKNQN
+250 PKNFGKRNQN
-260 VYLNGNKYIRIDDRP
+260 VYLNGNKYIRIKDQP

-281 MYRNTSHDKKL
+281 TYRNTERDKKS
-292 IHNALKTGKSQ
+292 IQTALKTGKSQ
-303 SYLTEINHKKI
+303 SYTAEINHKKV
-314 LKTLVPIKEKNSPTY
+314 LKTLVPIKEKNSPAY

-360 LVLVTSS
+360 IVLIISFV
-367 IFSTSITRP
+367 FSTSITRP
-376 IKRIMGHVNQIAKG
+376 IKHIMEHVNQIAKG
-390 NFGKVLNTRRK
+390 NFGKVLNVRRK
-401 DELGGLVANINDL
+401 DELGGLVANINHL

-455 RRLIESKDKS
+455 RRLIESKEKS
-465 IDHVAVLFMDIDR
+465 IRHVAVLFMDIDR

-491 DKLIQIVANRIKEC
+491 DQLIQLIANRIKEC
-505 LPSSNSFL
+505 LPSANSFL

-521 VILFSDFAPNEVE
+521 VILFSDFTPEEVE
-534 CIAEKMLAY
+534 CITEKIIAY

-553 EIFVS
+553 EVFVS
-558 MSSGLSFYPNHSTNL
+558 ISSGLSFYPEHSTNL

-583 MYASKRNGGNKVTI
+583 MYASKRQGGSKVSI

-602 IKKQTERVQIET
+602 NQKQAEKVHIET
-614 RLRKAIQKSDIDVY
+614 RLRKAIQKGDIDVY

-634 AKHNV
+634 AKRNV

-650 DAELGFVSPEVFIPI
+650 DAELGFVSPEAFIPI

-672 HSLWEVVMKKACSQ
+672 QSLWEVVMKKACFQ
-686 VSKWNKDRNE
+686 VSKWNKDLNE

-822 EGVEEEYQQAFL
+822 EGVEEEYQKAFL
-834 IKNGCDHMQGYL
+834 MKNGCDHMQGYL

-857 AAFLNC
+857 AAFLNS

>member
-1 MNMFLKELDQ
+1 M
-11 VFTNRRPSR
+11 
-20 VSIKKKLSLFFTLL
+20 
-34 VLCILL
+34 
-40 ANNTLHY
+40 HY
-47 IRSKNRLIEFNQKEI
+47 IRSKNRLIEFNKKEI
-62 TLVTEEIGY
+62 TLVTEEIAY
-71 EVENSKNSALYLED
+71 EVENSKNSASYMEN
-85 RMGQELRTAS
+85 RMAQELRTAS
-95 IAIQNSLPADY
+95 IAIQDSLPADY
-106 HDISNEQLKQLAEKV
+106 HDVSNDQLKRLAKKL
-121 MVSHITL
+121 MISHITL
-128 LAPVGDDIVGVRSSD
+128 LAPAGDDIIGVKSSD
-143 ADEVNMSTKEWGF
+143 PKEINMSTKEWGY
-156 WYTSFKQLLSKQP
+156 WYTSFRQLLSQQTI
-169 VTTTRGVTLPHFW
+169 TTKKGVTLPHFW

-190 SNPDHIDK
+190 SNPNHIDK

-209 IINPYFRDN
+209 IIDPYFRDR
-218 HVFDVE
+218 HVLDFE
-224 KKFGP
+224 KRFGP
-229 TNVMNRFTK
+229 TNVMNRFTEN
-238 KLDGV
+238 LEGV

-250 PETFGEKNQN
+250 PKNFGKRNQN
-260 VYLNGNKYIRIDDRP
+260 VYLNGNKYIKIKDQP

-281 MYRNTSHDKKL
+281 TYRNTERDKKS
-292 IHNALKTGKSQ
+292 IQEVLKTGKSQ
-303 SYLTEINHKKI
+303 SYLDEINHKKV
-314 LKTLVPIKEKNSPTY
+314 LKTLVPIKEKNTPAY

-360 LVLVTSS
+360 IVLIISF

-376 IKRIMGHVNQIAKG
+376 IKHIMEHVNQIAKG

-401 DELGGLVANINDL
+401 DELGGLVANINHL

-447 RYFKEELN
+447 RYFKEQLN
-455 RRLIESKDKS
+455 RRLIESKEKS
-465 IDHVAVLFMDIDR
+465 IRHVAVLFMDIDR

-491 DKLIQIVANRIKEC
+491 DQLIQLIANRIKEC
-505 LPSSNSFL
+505 LPSANSFL

-521 VILFSDFAPNEVE
+521 VILFSDFTPEEVKG
-534 CIAEKMLAY
+534 ITEKIMAY

-553 EIFVS
+553 EVFVS
-558 MSSGLSFYPNHSTNL
+558 ISSGLSFYPEHSTNL

-583 MYASKRNGGNKVTI
+583 MYASKRQGGSKVSI

-602 IKKQTERVQIET
+602 NKKQAEKVHIET
-614 RLRKAIQKSDIDVY
+614 RLRKAIQKGDIDVY

-634 AKHNV
+634 AHRNV

-650 DAELGFVSPEVFIPI
+650 DAELGFVSPEAFIPI

-672 HSLWEVVMKKACSQ
+672 QYLWEVVMKKACSQ
-686 VSKWNKDRNE
+686 VSEWNKVSDE

-709 QDPIVLVNEIQQFL
+709 QDPVVLVNEIKHFL
-723 SLHRFDPTWFEME
+723 SLHRFDPAWFEME

-812 SQSLKLQVIA
+812 SQSLKLEVIA
-822 EGVEEEYQQAFL
+822 EGVEEEYQKAFL
-834 IKNGCDHMQGYL
+834 MKNGCDHMQGYL
-846 FSKPLAAKDFE
+846 FSKPLAAEDFE
-857 AAFLNC
+857 EAFLNS

>member
-1 MNMFLKELDQ
+1 M
-11 VFTNRRPSR
+11 
-20 VSIKKKLSLFFTLL
+20 SIKKKLSVFFTLL

-47 IRSKNRLIEFNQKEI
+47 IRSKNRLIEFNKKEI
-62 TLVTEEIGY
+62 TLVTEEIAY
-71 EVENSKNSALYLED
+71 EVENSKNSASYMEN
-85 RMGQELRTAS
+85 RMAQELRTAS
-95 IAIQNSLPADY
+95 IAIQDSLPADY
-106 HDISNEQLKQLAEKV
+106 HDVSNDQLKRLAKKL
-121 MVSHITL
+121 MISHITL
-128 LAPVGDDIVGVRSSD
+128 LAPAGDDIIGVKSSD
-143 ADEVNMSTKEWGF
+143 PKEINMSTKEWGY
-156 WYTSFKQLLSKQP
+156 WYTSFRQLLSQQTI
-169 VTTTRGVTLPHFW
+169 TTKKGVTLPHFW

-190 SNPDHIDK
+190 SNPNHIDK

-209 IINPYFRDN
+209 IIDPYFRDR
-218 HVFDVE
+218 HVLDFE
-224 KKFGP
+224 KRFGP
-229 TNVMNRFTK
+229 TNVMNRFTEN
-238 KLDGV
+238 LEGV

-250 PETFGEKNQN
+250 PKNFGKRNQN
-260 VYLNGNKYIRIDDRP
+260 VYLNGNKYIKIKDQP

-281 MYRNTSHDKKL
+281 TYRNTERDKKS
-292 IHNALKTGKSQ
+292 IQEVLKTGKSQ
-303 SYLTEINHKKI
+303 SYLAEINHKKV
-314 LKTLVPIKEKNSPTY
+314 LKTLVPIKEKNTPAY

-360 LVLVTSS
+360 IVLIISF

-376 IKRIMGHVNQIAKG
+376 IKHIMEHVNQIAKG

-401 DELGGLVANINDL
+401 DELGGLVANINHL

-447 RYFKEELN
+447 RYFKEQLN
-455 RRLIESKDKS
+455 RRLIESKEKS
-465 IDHVAVLFMDIDR
+465 IRHVAVLFMDIDR

-491 DKLIQIVANRIKEC
+491 DQLIQLIANRIKEC
-505 LPSSNSFL
+505 LPSANSFL

-521 VILFSDFAPNEVE
+521 VILFSDFTPEEVKG
-534 CIAEKMLAY
+534 ITEKIMAY

-553 EIFVS
+553 EVFVS
-558 MSSGLSFYPNHSTNL
+558 ISSGLSFYPEHSTNL

-583 MYASKRNGGNKVTI
+583 MYASKRQGGSKVSI

-602 IKKQTERVQIET
+602 NKKQAEKVHIET
-614 RLRKAIQKSDIDVY
+614 RLRKAIQKGDIDVY

-634 AKHNV
+634 AKRNV

-650 DAELGFVSPEVFIPI
+650 DAELGFVSPEAFIPI

-672 HSLWEVVMKKACSQ
+672 QYLWEVVMKKACSQ
-686 VSKWNKDRNE
+686 VSEWNKVSDE

-709 QDPIVLVNEIQQFL
+709 QDPVVLVNEIKHFL
-723 SLHRFDPTWFEME
+723 SLHRFDPAWFEME

-812 SQSLKLQVIA
+812 SQSLKLEVIA
-822 EGVEEEYQQAFL
+822 EGVEEEYQKAFL
-834 IKNGCDHMQGYL
+834 MKNGCDHMQGYL
-846 FSKPLAAKDFE
+846 FSKPLAAEDFE
-857 AAFLNC
+857 EAFLNS

>member
-1 MNMFLKELDQ
+1 M
-11 VFTNRRPSR
+11 
-20 VSIKKKLSLFFTLL
+20 SIKKKLSVFFTLL

-47 IRSKNRLIEFNQKEI
+47 IRSKNRLIEFNKKEI
-62 TLVTEEIGY
+62 TLVTEEIAY
-71 EVENSKNSALYLED
+71 EVENSKNSASYMEN
-85 RMGQELRTAS
+85 RMAQELRTAS
-95 IAIQNSLPADY
+95 IAIQDSLPADY
-106 HDISNEQLKQLAEKV
+106 HDVSNDQLKRLAKKL
-121 MVSHITL
+121 MISHITL
-128 LAPVGDDIVGVRSSD
+128 LAPAGDDIIGVKSSD
-143 ADEVNMSTKEWGF
+143 PKEINMSTKEWGY
-156 WYTSFKQLLSKQP
+156 WYTSFRQLLSQQTI
-169 VTTTRGVTLPHFW
+169 TTKKGVNLPHFW

-190 SNPDHIDK
+190 SNPNHIDK

-209 IINPYFRDN
+209 IIDPYFRDR
-218 HVFDVE
+218 HVLDFE
-224 KKFGP
+224 KRFGP
-229 TNVMNRFTK
+229 TNVMNRFTEN
-238 KLDGV
+238 LEGV

-250 PETFGEKNQN
+250 PKNFGKRNQN
-260 VYLNGNKYIRIDDRP
+260 VYLNGNKYIKIKDQP

-281 MYRNTSHDKKL
+281 TYRNTERDKKS
-292 IHNALKTGKSQ
+292 IQEVLKTGKSQ
-303 SYLTEINHKKI
+303 SYLAEINHKKV
-314 LKTLVPIKEKNSPTY
+314 LKTLVPIKEKNTPAY

-360 LVLVTSS
+360 IVLIISF

-376 IKRIMGHVNQIAKG
+376 IKHIMEHVNQIAKG

-401 DELGGLVANINDL
+401 DELGGLVANINHL

-447 RYFKEELN
+447 RYFKEQLN
-455 RRLIESKDKS
+455 RRLIESKEKS
-465 IDHVAVLFMDIDR
+465 IRHVAVLFMDIDR

-491 DKLIQIVANRIKEC
+491 DQLIQLIANRIKEC
-505 LPSSNSFL
+505 LPSANSFL

-521 VILFSDFAPNEVE
+521 VILFSDFTPEEVKG
-534 CIAEKMLAY
+534 ITEKIMAY

-553 EIFVS
+553 EVFVS
-558 MSSGLSFYPNHSTNL
+558 ISSGLSFYPEHSTNL

-583 MYASKRNGGNKVTI
+583 MYASKRQGGSKVSI

-602 IKKQTERVQIET
+602 NKKQAEKVHIET
-614 RLRKAIQKSDIDVY
+614 RLRKAIQKGDIDVY

-634 AKHNV
+634 AKCNV

-650 DAELGFVSPEVFIPI
+650 DAELGFVSPEAFIPI

-672 HSLWEVVMKKACSQ
+672 QYLWEVVMKKACSQ
-686 VSKWNKDRNE
+686 VSEWNKVSDE

-709 QDPIVLVNEIQQFL
+709 QDPVVLVNEIKHFL
-723 SLHRFDPTWFEME
+723 SLHRFDPAWFEME

-812 SQSLKLQVIA
+812 SQSLKLEVIA
-822 EGVEEEYQQAFL
+822 EGVEEEYQKAFL
-834 IKNGCDHMQGYL
+834 MKNGCDHMQGYL
-846 FSKPLAAKDFE
+846 FSEPLAAEDFE
-857 AAFLNC
+857 EAFLNS

>member
-1 MNMFLKELDQ
+1 M
-11 VFTNRRPSR
+11 
-20 VSIKKKLSLFFTLL
+20 SIKKKLSVFFTLL

-62 TLVTEEIGY
+62 TLVTEEIAY
-71 EVENSKNSALYLED
+71 EVENSKNSASYMED
-85 RMGQELRTAS
+85 RMAQELRTAS
-95 IAIQNSLPADY
+95 IAIQQSLPADY
-106 HDISNEQLKQLAEKV
+106 HDISNDQLKQLAKKL

-128 LAPVGDDIVGVRSSD
+128 LAPVGDDIIGVKSSD
-143 ADEVNMSTKEWGF
+143 PKEINMSTKEWGY
-156 WYTSFKQLLSKQP
+156 WYTSFQQLLSQQP
-169 VTTTRGVTLPHFW
+169 VTTKKGFALSHFW
-182 SGPIEVAS
+182 SGPIEIAS
-190 SNPDHIDK
+190 SNPNHIDK

-209 IINPYFRDN
+209 IINPYFRDK
-218 HVFDVE
+218 HVLDFE
-224 KKFGP
+224 RKFGP
-229 TNVMNRFTK
+229 TNVMNRFTEN
-238 KLDGV
+238 LDGV

-250 PETFGEKNQN
+250 PKNFGRKNQN
-260 VYLNGNKYIRIDDRP
+260 VYLNGNKYIKIKDQP

-281 MYRNTSHDKKL
+281 TYRNTKRDEQFIQK
-292 IHNALKTGKSQ
+292 ALKTGKSQ
-303 SYLTEINHKKI
+303 SYTAVINHKKV
-314 LKTLVPIKEKNSPTY
+314 LKTLVPIKEKNSPAY

-352 LLSLPFIF
+352 LLSLPFIL
-360 LVLVTSS
+360 LVLIISFV
-367 IFSTSITRP
+367 FSTSITRP
-376 IKRIMGHVNQIAKG
+376 IKHIMEHVNQIAKG

-401 DELGGLVANINDL
+401 DELGGLVANINHL

-455 RRLIESKDKS
+455 RRLIESKEKS
-465 IDHVAVLFMDIDR
+465 IRHVAVLFMDIDR

-491 DKLIQIVANRIKEC
+491 DQLIQLIANRIKEC
-505 LPSSNSFL
+505 LPPANSFL

-521 VILFSDFAPNEVE
+521 VILFSDFTPQEVE
-534 CIAEKMLAY
+534 RITEKIIAY

-553 EIFVS
+553 EVFVS
-558 MSSGLSFYPNHSTNL
+558 ISSGLSFYPEHSTNL

-583 MYASKRNGGNKVTI
+583 MYASKRQGGNKVSI

-602 IKKQTERVQIET
+602 NQKQAEKVHIET
-614 RLRKAIQKSDIDVY
+614 RLRKAIQKGDIDVY

-634 AKHNV
+634 AKRNV

-672 HSLWEVVMKKACSQ
+672 QSLWEVVMKKACSQ
-686 VSKWNKDRNE
+686 VSKWNKNRNE

-723 SLHRFDPTWFEME
+723 SLHRFDPAWFEME

-822 EGVEEEYQQAFL
+822 EGVEEEYQKAFL
-834 IKNGCDHMQGYL
+834 MENGCDHMQGYL
-846 FSKPLAAKDFE
+846 FSKPLAATDFE
-857 AAFLNC
+857 AAFLNS

>member
-1 MNMFLKELDQ
+1 M
-11 VFTNRRPSR
+11 
-20 VSIKKKLSLFFTLL
+20 SIKKKLSVFFTLL

-47 IRSKNRLIEFNQKEI
+47 IRSKNRLIEFNKKEI
-62 TLVTEEIGY
+62 TLVTEEIAY
-71 EVENSKNSALYLED
+71 EVENSKNSASYMEN
-85 RMGQELRTAS
+85 RMAQELRTAS
-95 IAIQNSLPADY
+95 VAIQDSLPADY
-106 HDISNEQLKQLAEKV
+106 HDVSNDQLKRLAKKL
-121 MVSHITL
+121 MISHITL
-128 LAPVGDDIVGVRSSD
+128 LAPAGDDIIGVKSSD
-143 ADEVNMSTKEWGF
+143 PKEINMSTKEWGY
-156 WYTSFKQLLSKQP
+156 WYISFRQLLSQQTI
-169 VTTTRGVTLPHFW
+169 TTKKGVTLPHFW

-190 SNPDHIDK
+190 SNPNHIDK

-209 IINPYFRDN
+209 IIDPYFRDR
-218 HVFDVE
+218 HVLDFE
-224 KKFGP
+224 KRFGP
-229 TNVMNRFTK
+229 TNVMNRFTEN
-238 KLDGV
+238 LEGV

-250 PETFGEKNQN
+250 PKNFGKRNQN
-260 VYLNGNKYIRIDDRP
+260 VYLNGNKYIKIKDQP

-281 MYRNTSHDKKL
+281 TYRNTERDKKS
-292 IHNALKTGKSQ
+292 IQEVLKTGKSQ
-303 SYLTEINHKKI
+303 SYLAEINHKKV
-314 LKTLVPIKEKNSPTY
+314 LKTLVPIKEKNTPAY

-360 LVLVTSS
+360 IVLIISF

-376 IKRIMGHVNQIAKG
+376 IKHIMEHVNQIAKG

-401 DELGGLVANINDL
+401 DELGGLVANINHL

-447 RYFKEELN
+447 RYFKEQLN
-455 RRLIESKDKS
+455 RRLIESKEKS
-465 IDHVAVLFMDIDR
+465 IRHVAVLFMDIDR

-491 DKLIQIVANRIKEC
+491 DQLIQLIANRIKEC
-505 LPSSNSFL
+505 LPSANSFL

-521 VILFSDFAPNEVE
+521 VILFSDFTPEEVKG
-534 CIAEKMLAY
+534 ITEKIMAY

-553 EIFVS
+553 EVFVS
-558 MSSGLSFYPNHSTNL
+558 ISSGLSFYPEHSTNL

-583 MYASKRNGGNKVTI
+583 MYASKRQGGSKVSI

-602 IKKQTERVQIET
+602 NKKQAEKVHIET
-614 RLRKAIQKSDIDVY
+614 RLRKAIQKGDIDVY

-634 AKHNV
+634 AKRNV

-650 DAELGFVSPEVFIPI
+650 DAELGFVSPEAFIPI

-672 HSLWEVVMKKACSQ
+672 QYLWEVVMKKACSQ
-686 VSKWNKDRNE
+686 VSEWNKVSDE

-709 QDPIVLVNEIQQFL
+709 QDPVVLVNEIKHFL
-723 SLHRFDPTWFEME
+723 SLHRFDPAWFEME

-812 SQSLKLQVIA
+812 SQSLKLEVIA
-822 EGVEEEYQQAFL
+822 EGVEEEYQKAFL
-834 IKNGCDHMQGYL
+834 MKNGCDHMQGYL
-846 FSKPLAAKDFE
+846 FSKPLAAEDFE
-857 AAFLNC
+857 EAFLNS

>member
-1 MNMFLKELDQ
+1 M
-11 VFTNRRPSR
+11 
-20 VSIKKKLSLFFTLL
+20 SIKKKLSVFFTLL

-47 IRSKNRLIEFNQKEI
+47 IRSKNRLIEFNKKEI
-62 TLVTEEIGY
+62 TLVTEEIAY
-71 EVENSKNSALYLED
+71 EVENSKNSASYMEN
-85 RMGQELRTAS
+85 RMAQELRTAS
-95 IAIQNSLPADY
+95 IAIQDSLPADY
-106 HDISNEQLKQLAEKV
+106 HDVSNDQLKRLAKKL
-121 MVSHITL
+121 MISHITL
-128 LAPVGDDIVGVRSSD
+128 LAPAGDDIIGVKSSD
-143 ADEVNMSTKEWGF
+143 PKEINMSTKEWGY
-156 WYTSFKQLLSKQP
+156 WYTSFQQLLSQQP
-169 VTTTRGVTLPHFW
+169 ITTKKGVTLPHFW

-190 SNPDHIDK
+190 SNPNHIDK

-209 IINPYFRDN
+209 IIDPYFRDR
-218 HVFDVE
+218 HVLDFE
-224 KKFGP
+224 KRFGP
-229 TNVMNRFTK
+229 TNVMNRFTEN
-238 KLDGV
+238 LEGV

-250 PETFGEKNQN
+250 PKNFGKRNQN
-260 VYLNGNKYIRIDDRP
+260 VYLNGNKYIKIKDQP

-281 MYRNTSHDKKL
+281 TYRNTERDKKS
-292 IHNALKTGKSQ
+292 IQEVLKTGKSQ
-303 SYLTEINHKKI
+303 SYLAEINHKKV
-314 LKTLVPIKEKNSPTY
+314 LKTLVPIKEKNSPAY

-360 LVLVTSS
+360 IVLIISFV
-367 IFSTSITRP
+367 FSTSITRP
-376 IKRIMGHVNQIAKG
+376 IKHIMEHVNQIAKG
-390 NFGKVLNTRRK
+390 NFGKVLNVRRK
-401 DELGGLVANINDL
+401 DELGGLVANINHL

-455 RRLIESKDKS
+455 RRLIESKEKS
-465 IDHVAVLFMDIDR
+465 IRHVAVLFMDIDR

-491 DKLIQIVANRIKEC
+491 DQLIQLIANRIKEC
-505 LPSSNSFL
+505 LPPANNFL

-521 VILFSDFAPNEVE
+521 VILFSDFTPEEVE
-534 CIAEKMLAY
+534 GFTEKIMAY
-543 VQQPCYIDND
+543 VQQPCYIDSD
-553 EIFVS
+553 EVFVS
-558 MSSGLSFYPNHSTNL
+558 ISSGLSFYPEHSTNL

-583 MYASKRNGGNKVTI
+583 MYASKRQGGSKVSI

-602 IKKQTERVQIET
+602 NQKQAEKVHIET
-614 RLRKAIQKSDIDVY
+614 RLRKAIQKGDIDVY

-634 AKHNV
+634 ATRNV

-650 DAELGFVSPEVFIPI
+650 DAELGFVSPEAFIPI

-672 HSLWEVVMKKACSQ
+672 QSLWEVVMKKACSQ

-709 QDPIVLVNEIQQFL
+709 QDPIVLVKEIQQFL

-822 EGVEEEYQQAFL
+822 EGVEEEYQKAFL
-834 IKNGCDHMQGYL
+834 MKNGCDHMQGYL

-857 AAFLNC
+857 AAFLNS

>member
-1 MNMFLKELDQ
+1 M
-11 VFTNRRPSR
+11 
-20 VSIKKKLSLFFTLL
+20 SIKKKLSVFFTLL

-47 IRSKNRLIEFNQKEI
+47 IRSKNRLTEFNQREI
-62 TLVTEEIGY
+62 TLVTEEIAY
-71 EVENSKNSALYLED
+71 EVENSKNSASYMED

-95 IAIQNSLPADY
+95 IAIQQSLPADY
-106 HDISNEQLKQLAEKV
+106 HDISNDQLKQLAKKL
-121 MVSHITL
+121 MISHITL
-128 LAPVGDDIVGVRSSD
+128 LAPVEGDIIGVKSSD
-143 ADEVNMSTKEWGF
+143 PKEINMSTKEWGY
-156 WYTSFKQLLSKQP
+156 WYTSFQQLLSQQP
-169 VTTTRGVTLPHFW
+169 VTTTKGLTLPHYW

-190 SNPDHIDK
+190 SNPNHIDK

-209 IINPYFRDN
+209 IIDPYFRDR
-218 HVFDVE
+218 HVLDFE

-229 TNVMNRFTK
+229 TNVMNRFTEN
-238 KLDGV
+238 LEGV
-243 LELTVFN
+243 LELTAFN
-250 PETFGEKNQN
+250 PKNFGKRNQN
-260 VYLNGNKYIRIDDRP
+260 VYLNGNKYIRIKDQP

-281 MYRNTSHDKKL
+281 SYRNTERDKTSIQK
-292 IHNALKTGKSQ
+292 ALKTGKSQ
-303 SYLTEINHKKI
+303 SYTAEINHKKV
-314 LKTLVPIKEKNSPTY
+314 LKTLVPIKEKNSPAY

-360 LVLVTSS
+360 IVLIISFV
-367 IFSTSITRP
+367 FSTSITRP
-376 IKRIMGHVNQIAKG
+376 IKHIMEHVNQIAKG
-390 NFGKVLNTRRK
+390 NFGKVLNVRRK
-401 DELGGLVANINDL
+401 DELGGLVANINHL

-455 RRLIESKDKS
+455 RRLIESKEKS
-465 IDHVAVLFMDIDR
+465 IRHVAVLFMDIDR

-491 DKLIQIVANRIKEC
+491 DQLIQLIANRIKEC
-505 LPSSNSFL
+505 LPPANNFL

-521 VILFSDFAPNEVE
+521 VILFSDFTPEEVE
-534 CIAEKMLAY
+534 GITEKIMAY
-543 VQQPCYIDND
+543 VQQPCYIDSD
-553 EIFVS
+553 EVFVS
-558 MSSGLSFYPNHSTNL
+558 ISSGLSFYPEHSTNL

-583 MYASKRNGGNKVTI
+583 MYASKRQGGSKVSI

-602 IKKQTERVQIET
+602 NQKQAEKVHIET
-614 RLRKAIQKSDIDVY
+614 RLRKAIQKGDIDVY

-634 AKHNV
+634 ATRNV

-650 DAELGFVSPEVFIPI
+650 DAELGFVSPEAFIPI

-672 HSLWEVVMKKACSQ
+672 QSLWEVVMKKACSQ

-709 QDPIVLVNEIQQFL
+709 QDPIVLVKEIQHFL

-822 EGVEEEYQQAFL
+822 EGVEEEYQKAFL
-834 IKNGCDHMQGYL
+834 MKNGCDHMQGYL

-857 AAFLNC
+857 AAFLNS

>member
-1 MNMFLKELDQ
+1 M
-11 VFTNRRPSR
+11 
-20 VSIKKKLSLFFTLL
+20 SIKKKLSVFFTLL

-47 IRSKNRLIEFNQKEI
+47 IRSKNRLIEFNKKEI
-62 TLVTEEIGY
+62 TLVTEEIAY
-71 EVENSKNSALYLED
+71 EVENSKNSASYMEN
-85 RMGQELRTAS
+85 RMAQELRTAS
-95 IAIQNSLPADY
+95 IAIQDSLPADY
-106 HDISNEQLKQLAEKV
+106 HDVSNDQLKRLAKKL
-121 MVSHITL
+121 MISHITL
-128 LAPVGDDIVGVRSSD
+128 LAPAGDDIIGVKSSD
-143 ADEVNMSTKEWGF
+143 PKEINMSTKEWGY
-156 WYTSFKQLLSKQP
+156 WYTSFRQLLSQQTI
-169 VTTTRGVTLPHFW
+169 TTKKGVTLPHFW

-190 SNPDHIDK
+190 SNPNHIDK

-209 IINPYFRDN
+209 IIDPYFRDR
-218 HVFDVE
+218 HVLDFE
-224 KKFGP
+224 KRFGP
-229 TNVMNRFTK
+229 TNVMNRFTEN
-238 KLDGV
+238 LEGV

-250 PETFGEKNQN
+250 PKNFGKRNQN
-260 VYLNGNKYIRIDDRP
+260 VYLNGNKYIKIKDQP

-281 MYRNTSHDKKL
+281 TYRNTERDKKS
-292 IHNALKTGKSQ
+292 IQEVLKTGKSQ
-303 SYLTEINHKKI
+303 SYTAEINHKKV
-314 LKTLVPIKEKNSPTY
+314 LKTLVPIKEKNTPAY

-360 LVLVTSS
+360 IVLIISFV
-367 IFSTSITRP
+367 FSTSITRP
-376 IKRIMGHVNQIAKG
+376 IKHIMEHVNQIAKG
-390 NFGKVLNTRRK
+390 NFGKVLNVRRK
-401 DELGGLVANINDL
+401 DELGGLVANINHL

-455 RRLIESKDKS
+455 RRLIESKEKS
-465 IDHVAVLFMDIDR
+465 IRHVAVLFMDIDR

-491 DKLIQIVANRIKEC
+491 DQLIQLIANRIKEC
-505 LPSSNSFL
+505 LPPANNFL

-521 VILFSDFAPNEVE
+521 VILFSDFIPEEVE
-534 CIAEKMLAY
+534 GITEKIMAY

-553 EIFVS
+553 EVFVS
-558 MSSGLSFYPNHSTNL
+558 ISSGLSFYPEHSTNL

-583 MYASKRNGGNKVTI
+583 MYASKRQGGSKVSI

-602 IKKQTERVQIET
+602 NQKQAEKVHIET
-614 RLRKAIQKSDIDVY
+614 RLRKAIQKGDIDVY

-634 AKHNV
+634 AHRNV

-650 DAELGFVSPEVFIPI
+650 DAELGFVSPEAFIPI

-672 HSLWEVVMKKACSQ
+672 QYLWEVVMKKACSQ
-686 VSKWNKDRNE
+686 VSEWNKVSDE

-709 QDPIVLVNEIQQFL
+709 QDPVVLVNEIKHFL
-723 SLHRFDPTWFEME
+723 SLHRFDPAWFEME

-812 SQSLKLQVIA
+812 SQSLKLEVIA
-822 EGVEEEYQQAFL
+822 EGVEEEYQKAFL
-834 IKNGCDHMQGYL
+834 MENGCDHMQGYL

-857 AAFLNC
+857 AAFLNS

>member
-1 MNMFLKELDQ
+1 M
-11 VFTNRRPSR
+11 
-20 VSIKKKLSLFFTLL
+20 SIKKKLSVFFTLL

-47 IRSKNRLIEFNQKEI
+47 IRSKNRLIEFNKKEI
-62 TLVTEEIGY
+62 TLVTEEIAY
-71 EVENSKNSALYLED
+71 EVENSKNSASYMEN
-85 RMGQELRTAS
+85 RMAQELRTAS
-95 IAIQNSLPADY
+95 IAIQDSLPADY
-106 HDISNEQLKQLAEKV
+106 HDVSNDQLKRLAKKL
-121 MVSHITL
+121 MISHITL
-128 LAPVGDDIVGVRSSD
+128 LAPAGDDIIGVKSSD
-143 ADEVNMSTKEWGF
+143 PKEINMSTKEWGY
-156 WYTSFKQLLSKQP
+156 WYTSFRQLLSQQTI
-169 VTTTRGVTLPHFW
+169 TTKKGVTLPHFW

-190 SNPDHIDK
+190 SNPNHIDK

-209 IINPYFRDN
+209 IIDPYFRDR
-218 HVFDVE
+218 HVLDFE
-224 KKFGP
+224 KRFGP
-229 TNVMNRFTK
+229 TNVMNRFTEN
-238 KLDGV
+238 LEGV

-250 PETFGEKNQN
+250 PKNFGKRNQN
-260 VYLNGNKYIRIDDRP
+260 VYLNGNKYIKIKDQP

-281 MYRNTSHDKKL
+281 TYRNTERDKKS
-292 IHNALKTGKSQ
+292 IQEVLKTGKSQ
-303 SYLTEINHKKI
+303 SYLAEINHKKV
-314 LKTLVPIKEKNSPTY
+314 LKTLVPIKEKNTPAY

-360 LVLVTSS
+360 IVLIISF

-376 IKRIMGHVNQIAKG
+376 IKHIMEHVNQIAKG

-401 DELGGLVANINDL
+401 DELGGLVANINHL

-447 RYFKEELN
+447 RYFKEQLN
-455 RRLIESKDKS
+455 RRLIESKEKS
-465 IDHVAVLFMDIDR
+465 IRHVAVLFMDIDR

-491 DKLIQIVANRIKEC
+491 DQLIQLIANRIKEC
-505 LPSSNSFL
+505 LPSANSFL

-521 VILFSDFAPNEVE
+521 VILFSDFTPEEVKG
-534 CIAEKMLAY
+534 ITEKIMAY

-553 EIFVS
+553 EVFVS
-558 MSSGLSFYPNHSTNL
+558 ISSGLSFYPEHSTNL

-583 MYASKRNGGNKVTI
+583 MYASKRQGGSKVSI

-602 IKKQTERVQIET
+602 NKKQAEKVHIET
-614 RLRKAIQKSDIDVY
+614 RLRKAIQKGDIDVY

-634 AKHNV
+634 AKRNV

-650 DAELGFVSPEVFIPI
+650 DAELGFVSPEAFIPI

-672 HSLWEVVMKKACSQ
+672 QYLWEVVMKKACSQ
-686 VSKWNKDRNE
+686 VSEWNKVSDE

-709 QDPIVLVNEIQQFL
+709 QDPVVLVNEIKHFL
-723 SLHRFDPTWFEME
+723 SLHRFDPAWFEME

-812 SQSLKLQVIA
+812 SQSLKLEVIA
-822 EGVEEEYQQAFL
+822 EGVE
-834 IKNGCDHMQGYL
+834 
-846 FSKPLAAKDFE
+846 
-857 AAFLNC
+857 

>member
-1 MNMFLKELDQ
+1 M
-11 VFTNRRPSR
+11 
-20 VSIKKKLSLFFTLL
+20 SIKKKLSVFFTLL

-47 IRSKNRLIEFNQKEI
+47 IRSKNRLIEFNKKEI
-62 TLVTEEIGY
+62 TLVTEEIAY
-71 EVENSKNSALYLED
+71 EVENSKNSASYMEN
-85 RMGQELRTAS
+85 RMAQELRTAS
-95 IAIQNSLPADY
+95 IAIQDSLPADY
-106 HDISNEQLKQLAEKV
+106 HDVSNDQLKRLAKKL
-121 MVSHITL
+121 MISHITL
-128 LAPVGDDIVGVRSSD
+128 LAPAGDDIIGVKSSD
-143 ADEVNMSTKEWGF
+143 PKEINMSTKEWGY
-156 WYTSFKQLLSKQP
+156 WYTSFRQLLSQQTI
-169 VTTTRGVTLPHFW
+169 TTKKGVTLPHFW

-190 SNPDHIDK
+190 SNPNHIDK

-209 IINPYFRDN
+209 IIDPYFRDR
-218 HVFDVE
+218 HVLDFE
-224 KKFGP
+224 KRFGP
-229 TNVMNRFTK
+229 TNVMNRFTEN
-238 KLDGV
+238 LEGV

-250 PETFGEKNQN
+250 PKNFGKRNQN
-260 VYLNGNKYIRIDDRP
+260 VYLNGNKYIKIKDQP

-281 MYRNTSHDKKL
+281 TYRNTERDKKS
-292 IHNALKTGKSQ
+292 IQEVLKTGKSQ
-303 SYLTEINHKKI
+303 SYLAEINHKKV
-314 LKTLVPIKEKNSPTY
+314 LKTLVPIKEKNTPAY

-360 LVLVTSS
+360 IVLIISF

-376 IKRIMGHVNQIAKG
+376 IKHIMEHVNQIAKG

-401 DELGGLVANINDL
+401 DELGGLVANINHL

-455 RRLIESKDKS
+455 RRLIESKEKS
-465 IDHVAVLFMDIDR
+465 IRHVAVLFMDIDR

-491 DKLIQIVANRIKEC
+491 DQLIQLIANRIKEC
-505 LPSSNSFL
+505 LPPANNFL

-521 VILFSDFAPNEVE
+521 VILFSDFTPEEVE
-534 CIAEKMLAY
+534 GITEKIMAY

-553 EIFVS
+553 EVFVS
-558 MSSGLSFYPNHSTNL
+558 ISSGLSFYPEHSTNL

-583 MYASKRNGGNKVTI
+583 MYASKRQGGSKVSI

-602 IKKQTERVQIET
+602 NKKQAEKVHIET
-614 RLRKAIQKSDIDVY
+614 RLRKAIQKSAIDVY

-634 AKHNV
+634 AHRNV

-650 DAELGFVSPEVFIPI
+650 DAELGFVSPEAFIPI

-672 HSLWEVVMKKACSQ
+672 QYLWEVVMKKACSQ
-686 VSKWNKDRNE
+686 VSEWNKVSDE

-709 QDPIVLVNEIQQFL
+709 QDPVVLVNEIKHFL
-723 SLHRFDPTWFEME
+723 SLHRFDPAWFEME

-822 EGVEEEYQQAFL
+822 EGVEEEYQKAFL
-834 IKNGCDHMQGYL
+834 MENGCDHMQGYL

-857 AAFLNC
+857 AAFLNS

>member
-1 MNMFLKELDQ
+1 M
-11 VFTNRRPSR
+11 
-20 VSIKKKLSLFFTLL
+20 SIKKKLSVFFTLL

-47 IRSKNRLIEFNQKEI
+47 IRSKNRLTEFNQREI
-62 TLVTEEIGY
+62 TLVTEEIAY
-71 EVENSKNSALYLED
+71 EVENSKNSASYMED
-85 RMGQELRTAS
+85 RMAQELRTAS
-95 IAIQNSLPADY
+95 IAIQQSLPADY
-106 HDISNEQLKQLAEKV
+106 HDISNDELKRLAEKL

-128 LAPVGDDIVGVRSSD
+128 LAPVGDDIIGVKSSD
-143 ADEVNMSTKEWGF
+143 PKEINMSTKEWGY
-156 WYTSFKQLLSKQP
+156 WYTSFQQLLSQQP
-169 VTTTRGVTLPHFW
+169 VTTKKGFALSHFW
-182 SGPIEVAS
+182 SGPIEIAS
-190 SNPDHIDK
+190 SNPNHIDK

-209 IINPYFRDN
+209 IIDPYFRDR
-218 HVFDVE
+218 HVLDFE
-224 KKFGP
+224 KRFGP
-229 TNVMNRFTK
+229 TNVMNRFTEN
-238 KLDGV
+238 LEGV
-243 LELTVFN
+243 LELTAFN
-250 PETFGEKNQN
+250 PKNFGKRNQN
-260 VYLNGNKYIRIDDRP
+260 VYLNGNKYIRIKDQP

-281 MYRNTSHDKKL
+281 TYRNTERDKKS
-292 IHNALKTGKSQ
+292 IQKALKTGKSQ
-303 SYLTEINHKKI
+303 SYTAEINHKKI
-314 LKTLVPIKEKNSPTY
+314 LKTLVPIKEKNSPAY
-329 VIGVVYDYGLIEKE
+329 VIGVVYDYGLIKKE

-360 LVLVTSS
+360 IVLIISFV
-367 IFSTSITRP
+367 FSTSITRP
-376 IKRIMGHVNQIAKG
+376 IKHIMEHVNQIAKG
-390 NFGKVLNTRRK
+390 NFGKVLNVRRK
-401 DELGGLVANINDL
+401 DELGGLVANINHL

-455 RRLIESKDKS
+455 RRLIESKEKS
-465 IDHVAVLFMDIDR
+465 IRHVAVLFMDIDR

-491 DKLIQIVANRIKEC
+491 DQLIQLIANRIKDC
-505 LPSSNSFL
+505 LPPANSFL
-513 TRQGGDEF
+513 TRQGGDEL
-521 VILFSDFAPNEVE
+521 VILFSDFTPEEVE
-534 CIAEKMLAY
+534 GITEKIMAY

-553 EIFVS
+553 EVFVS
-558 MSSGLSFYPNHSTNL
+558 ISSGLSFYPEHSTNL

-583 MYASKRNGGNKVTI
+583 MYASKRQGGSKVSI

-602 IKKQTERVQIET
+602 NQKQAEKVHIET
-614 RLRKAIQKSDIDVY
+614 RLRKAIQKGDIDVY

-634 AKHNV
+634 AKRNV

-650 DAELGFVSPEVFIPI
+650 DAELGFVSPEAFIPI

-672 HSLWEVVMKKACSQ
+672 QSLWEVVMKKACSQ

-709 QDPIVLVNEIQQFL
+709 QDPIVLVKEIQQFL

-822 EGVEEEYQQAFL
+822 EGVEEEYQKAFL
-834 IKNGCDHMQGYL
+834 MENGCDHMQGYL

-857 AAFLNC
+857 AAFLNS

>member
-1 MNMFLKELDQ
+1 M
-11 VFTNRRPSR
+11 
-20 VSIKKKLSLFFTLL
+20 SIKKKLSVFFTLL

-47 IRSKNRLIEFNQKEI
+47 IRSKNRLIEFNKKEI
-62 TLVTEEIGY
+62 TLVTEEIAY
-71 EVENSKNSALYLED
+71 EVENSKNSASYMEN
-85 RMGQELRTAS
+85 RMAQELRTAS
-95 IAIQNSLPADY
+95 VAIQDSLPADY
-106 HDISNEQLKQLAEKV
+106 HDVSNDQLKRLAKKL
-121 MVSHITL
+121 MISHITL
-128 LAPVGDDIVGVRSSD
+128 LAPAGDDIIGVKSSD
-143 ADEVNMSTKEWGF
+143 PKEINMSTKEWGY
-156 WYTSFKQLLSKQP
+156 WYTSFRQLLSQQTI
-169 VTTTRGVTLPHFW
+169 TTKKGVTLPHFW

-190 SNPDHIDK
+190 SNPNHIDK
-198 WGYYYDGSTNY
+198 WGYYYDGATNY
-209 IINPYFRDN
+209 IIDPYFRDR
-218 HVFDVE
+218 HVLDFE
-224 KKFGP
+224 KRFGP
-229 TNVMNRFTK
+229 TNVMNRFTEN
-238 KLDGV
+238 LEGV

-250 PETFGEKNQN
+250 PKNFGKRNQN
-260 VYLNGNKYIRIDDRP
+260 VYLNGNKYIKIKDQP

-281 MYRNTSHDKKL
+281 TYRNTERDKKS
-292 IHNALKTGKSQ
+292 IQEVLKTGKSQ
-303 SYLTEINHKKI
+303 SYLAEINHKKV
-314 LKTLVPIKEKNSPTY
+314 LKTLVPIKEKNTPAY

-360 LVLVTSS
+360 IVLIISF

-376 IKRIMGHVNQIAKG
+376 IKHIMEHVNQIAKG

-401 DELGGLVANINDL
+401 DELGGLVANINHL

-447 RYFKEELN
+447 RYFKEQLN
-455 RRLIESKDKS
+455 RRLIESKEKS
-465 IDHVAVLFMDIDR
+465 IRHVAVLFMDIDR

-491 DKLIQIVANRIKEC
+491 DQLIQLIANRIKEC
-505 LPSSNSFL
+505 LPSANSFL

-521 VILFSDFAPNEVE
+521 VILFSDFTPEEVKG
-534 CIAEKMLAY
+534 ITEKIMAY

-553 EIFVS
+553 EVFVS
-558 MSSGLSFYPNHSTNL
+558 ISSGLSFYPEHSTNL

-583 MYASKRNGGNKVTI
+583 MYASKRQGGSKVSI

-602 IKKQTERVQIET
+602 NKKQAEKVHIET
-614 RLRKAIQKSDIDVY
+614 RLRKAIQKGDIDVY

-634 AKHNV
+634 AKRNV

-650 DAELGFVSPEVFIPI
+650 DAELGFVSPEAFIPI

-672 HSLWEVVMKKACSQ
+672 QYLWEVVMKKACSQ
-686 VSKWNKDRNE
+686 VSEWNKVSDE

-709 QDPIVLVNEIQQFL
+709 QDPVVLVNEIKHFL
-723 SLHRFDPTWFEME
+723 SLHRFDPAWFEME

-812 SQSLKLQVIA
+812 SQSLKLEVIA
-822 EGVEEEYQQAFL
+822 EGVEEEYQKAFL
-834 IKNGCDHMQGYL
+834 MKNGCDHMQGYL
-846 FSKPLAAKDFE
+846 FSKPLAAEDFE
-857 AAFLNC
+857 EAFLNS